1 MRMQR
6 KKPKVVR
13 SLLSIVLLLAML
25 AQLAV
30 PVFAYE
36 IDSYK
41 SSGETSVTYGDVNS
55 DGTVNSTDV
64 DLLARYLAADTSVTI
79 DHVAADVDKN
89 GSIDL
94 NDLLFL
100 VKYVKGDTNVSLG
113 ETVTVTFDTKG
124 GNAIDPITVVVGSTI
139 TTPKAEKDNAIFLG
153 WFTDEAF
160 TTPFYSSDPITD
172 SITVYAK
179 YADVNGE
186 PEYTPSAFALM
197 DQSKDLIFTIE
208 RVSGELA
215 PVNAVTLVS
224 ADGSVAPKL
233 VFTEVGEGK
242 WNVSAD
248 GGYTEG
254 ASYILTLA
262 EGYNFADKD
271 ASIRE
276 ASFFIKKEEIANFT
290 TNEDIIYIR
299 DTASMTYTLADGTVC
314 EVLDSAVLY
323 NSEDVIT
330 GSFSYTGG
338 ADIDVGDT
346 LCIYV
351 TTSPTE
357 RDYINGNYDNDPTA
371 YIVVETISGS
381 TVTFRGM
388 TMQGENSDVEKLISM
403 PSTIPFSVL
412 NLPEGNGTVDF
423 ADRDLAAL
431 ITMYNTG
438 APESVK
444 VGDFL
449 AFYVG
454 NFGSL
459 RDGDTVY
466 YKRVTAVN
474 GTTITYVESSQEE
487 LLNAI
492 NLFLASD
499 VEGDKMIEN
508 IDQGQL
514 ETQVMQQVEETGFA
528 EDALKYL
535 SSVVTSSDEFYDYVA
550 DNKIVVYDE
559 NGVKLTEEQIK
570 AYGLGNSFEL
580 ADDVELSFNI
590 TTCDGENSH
599 FENGIKVTLTIGAE
613 FEVDI
618 GKDGKMGSLK
628 IELGAAFTQEVCI
641 DVNVNATADI
651 TWIVCIPKINDIV
664 FSSAVDVMSY
674 TGVSIEAKFYTQE
687 ASEDFFDK
695 LEENWGDKLGE
706 DTMKKIKEFKKK
718 YEDKFDEDSL
728 GEDIEGFFESQTAL
742 IEDLIQNGE
751 ITKEQAESCLESH
764 SENHIVQTFFSK
776 AHLMNDEDYNAGIT
790 ELAERYAEMLGE
802 EDNGWLELCKIKI
815 FDIPINLWIFQIS
828 IEGNFVVR
836 ANVNI
841 ALGANLEYE
850 IGKRY
855 VNWFSIFGNGSGAE
869 EIDLIDE
876 RFAFQFYAMGHVGL
890 KAGILIEIKVGII
903 STKIGN
909 VGISAEVG
917 AFAELYGYFQY
928 TYTKTRP
935 AGGIDWEEEETLMG
949 ALYFEFGLYVDINV
963 KAELLSIL
971 EKSWEVYSEKWT
983 LLSAGS
989 KSNIYG
995 FATELED
1002 GEKIVVTDKDSNST
1016 NGIHYQLSED
1026 FRSMKTLDMVSG
1038 DQDNVV
1044 KPWVSYYGYN
1054 FWGGDDYSLTQ
1065 HEDKVNFTYTLSSQ
1079 YFSLVPVYEE
1089 KDGKQYIVDYEI
1101 QVDVPENVHY
1111 LTCDLRLVWTLDKL
1125 CWSKY
1130 DMAITIPLV
1139 WTDLADEEL
1148 TEYRTATV
1156 KVGNEQDGY
1165 RTVWSERYIKGA
1177 TFELPSAETILK
1189 LADYAGNA
1197 DVRYSGYTGYT
1208 RTNRGDTIE
1217 NVEQSMLFDTIYYF
1231 DMTTREYSITVKD
1244 VQNTNGSTKNMT
1256 FRAKYGEKF
1265 DFSALIGTGTESG
1278 NTYTIFSSLEAKDA
1292 SGAVTLIDPTGEIKG
1307 NFASAL
1313 LADTHSY
1320 HAKYVRNCGEVTYR
1334 FDGIDL
1340 EPITKIYKKGEMPS
1354 SNDFLPAID
1363 AYVGSDIAYVSS
1375 VSPTINPVLGD
1386 IVYSVTVILPEKEP
1400 EKYTITYETNGGS
1413 AVASQLVEERA
1424 AMLPPSNPTR
1434 TGYTFAGW
1442 YYEADLVTPVSWDR
1456 EMPSMN
1462 FTLYAK
1468 WTANNYKITF
1478 DAGEGTA
1485 TGTSLDVT
1493 YDKTLGALPTATRPN
1508 YIFLGWYTAASGG
1521 TQYTADTVYKNTSN
1535 ITLYA
1540 HWQIKA
1546 TIASSNVT
1554 ITDKTTT
1561 YNGSGVTL
1569 AMSNNLGLDM
1579 SSFTV
1584 SYKRQ
1589 ELDRNWSTD
1598 LPVNAG
1604 TYDVRIQRAEDDKY
1618 LACEHTYTGKLV
1630 INKASR
1636 TISSSGLTATVVGG
1650 NISVTSVP
1658 SYPGDGQQMFALGS
1672 DSFGT
1677 SGGFTN
1683 LNGTYQVKF
1692 YVAEGEN
1699 YLASN
1704 TVSTGNITV
1713 GTPYQPIDMKPTYK
1727 VDSYTQDE
1735 LGGGTSKTVKV
1746 WLIHTDGSESS
1757 KTSLSNIDNR
1767 GDSSTDTLYPVYDDP
1782 WKLYRIKYQIDG
1794 SSNDWDCGGY
1804 KLYAVVNGS
1813 SKTLKSE
1820 GSNGSSELFMLDN
1833 SASHYRELGSF
1844 KRNITGVGNFS
1855 GNVNL
1860 SLSSSDGLYTFTYNG
1875 TVVDQYESWST
1886 SGSGYNA
1893 FYHTDAPTLTLSCSN
1908 STINGFNYA
1917 QYFRSNL
1924 DTITIDRAGLYKAM
1938 IRDGVT
1944 SISATATLSFNSG
1957 STASGNTWTKTFNIS
1972 LPATASVSE
1981 GMDTYYSSGEGN
1993 VTVQTQE
2000 DEAYLYVTM
2009 GLNSNPGIWGIK
2021 NTVAFDTTALELISE
2036 TKGSL
2041 ASDYEI
2047 KTTTADGKY
2056 TLLAYRDGIKESYAT
2071 GSFVTLTFKKKVETV
2086 DPDTAIILTNDQT
2099 IDDKAQAVNVDSIF
2113 NVGDFTSVPPS
2124 DENQYLTDADTIVD
2138 TLHAGFGNKNTA
2150 TQTFYYKTTELVTE
2164 ETLSGWFHT
2173 AKDRLSRYDSFGIK
2187 RYAATASKYTKNSEF
2202 YYTITYTVEY
2212 YLTADQEIALDTKIG
2227 TVLNGLNL
2235 SGKTDLEKVTAIY
2248 AYLCDNV
2255 VYDENATN
2263 CFTAYGALLDGR
2275 AVCQGYALAMMRLLN
2290 AVDVETDVVLGTSS
2304 EINHMWNVVKLDGE
2318 YFLLDATWDSDS
2330 EEECYAYF
2338 LKGSDDFANHTPTES
2353 YTVTL
2358 SADDHEKAYVL
2369 SHSFASTWSYDNTNH
2384 WYDCANC
2391 DAVNEKTAHTDSD
2404 FDHACDGGCDIVLGE
2419 HKDDNKDH
2427 ICDYGCN
2434 VDLVAP
2440 TYVVTIPATVN
2451 EGEELTISANGVVL
2465 YDTEVLTVTVSGD
2478 FTLKTAEGAQL
2489 PYTLGGLTDGA
2500 VALAVTG
2507 NGDPAAPVS
2516 DTKSYK
2522 VEVAEEA
2529 KYSGTY
2535 TGTVTFT
2542 IAVNTAEQPQ

>member
-1 MRMQR
+1 MKNKRVFR
-6 KKPKVVR
+6 A
-13 SLLSIVLLLAML
+13 LLSVLLAFTML
-25 AQLAV
+25 VQLV
-30 PVFAYE
+30 PMSVFAQ
-36 IDSYK
+36 
-41 SSGETSVTYGDVNS
+41 SGVLYGDVNS
-55 DGTVNSTDV
+55 DGAIDNTDV
-64 DLLARYLAADTSVTI
+64 DLLARYLSNDTSAEI
-79 DHVAADVDKN
+79 DEDAADVDRN
-89 GSIDL
+89 GVIDL
-94 NDLLFL
+94 NDLLYL
-100 VKYVKGDTNVSLG
+100 VKLVNGADISLG
-113 ETVTVTFDTKG
+113 QTATITFDTNG
-124 GNAIDPITVVVGSTI
+124 GTAIDPITVVVGSTI
-139 TTPKAEKDNAIFLG
+139 TAPEAQKDNAVFLG
-153 WFTDEAF
+153 WYTDEAL
-160 TTPFYSSDPITD
+160 TTPFYSSDPIVQD
-172 SITVYAK
+172 VTVYAK
-179 YADVNGE
+179 YAQVSGE
-186 PEYTPSAFALM
+186 PEYTPAAFALQ
-197 DQSKDLIFTIE
+197 DQPTDLVFNIQ

-215 PVNAVTLVS
+215 PQNAVTLIS

-233 VFTEVGEGK
+233 TFTEAGENK
-242 WNVSAD
+242 WKVSAE
-248 GGYTEG
+248 GGYKEG
-254 ASYILTLA
+254 ASYTLTLA
-262 EGYNFADKD
+262 EGYIFEGKD
-271 ASIRE
+271 ESIRE
-276 ASFFIKKEEIANFT
+276 ASFYIYKEEVANFT
-290 TNEDIIYIR
+290 TNEDIIYIQ
-299 DTASMTYTLADGTVC
+299 DTATMTYTLSDGTTC

-323 NSEDVIT
+323 NSDDVIT
-330 GSFSYTGG
+330 GSFSYTKA
-338 ADIDVGDT
+338 ADLHVGDT

-351 TTSPTE
+351 NTSPTE
-357 RDYINGNYDNDPTA
+357 RDYIDGNYDNDPTA

-388 TMQGENSDVEKLISM
+388 TMQGDNSDVEKLISL

-412 NLPEGNGTVDF
+412 NLPAGDGTVNF
-423 ADRDLAAL
+423 NDRDLAAL

-438 APESVK
+438 APEEVK

-449 AFYVG
+449 TFYVG

-459 RDGDTVY
+459 REGDPVA

-474 GTTITYVESSQEE
+474 GSTITYVKSSQEE

-499 VEGDKMIEN
+499 VEGEKMIEN

-514 ETQVMQQVEETGFA
+514 EQQVMQQVEQTGFA
-528 EDALKYL
+528 EDALEYL
-535 SSVVTSSDEFYDYVA
+535 SGVVGSSDEFYDYVA
-550 DNKIVVYDE
+550 DNKITVYDE

-580 ADDVELSFNI
+580 ADDVELSFNV

-599 FENGIKVTLTIGAE
+599 FENGIKVTLNIGAE

-641 DVNVNATADI
+641 DVNINATADI

-706 DTMKKIKEFKKK
+706 DAMKKIKEFKKK
-718 YEDKFDEDSL
+718 YEDKFEEDSL
-728 GEDIEGFFESQTAL
+728 GEDIEGFWESQTAL
-742 IEDLIQNGE
+742 IEDLIKNGE
-751 ITKEQAESCLESH
+751 ITEEQAESCLESH

-790 ELAERYAEMLGE
+790 ELAERYADMLGE

-815 FDIPINLWIFQIS
+815 FEVPINLWIFQIS

-855 VNWFSIFGNGSGAE
+855 INWFSVFGNGSGAE
-869 EIDLIDE
+869 QLDLVDE

-890 KAGILIEIKVGII
+890 KAGILIEVKVGII

-909 VGISAEVG
+909 VGISADVG
-917 AFAELYGYFQY
+917 AYAELYGYFQY

-935 AGGIDWEEEETLMG
+935 SGGKDWEEDESLMG

-963 KAELLSIL
+963 KAELLSLL
-971 EKSWEVYSEKWT
+971 EKEWELYSEKWE

-995 FATELED
+995 FATELKD
-1002 GEKIVVTDKDSNST
+1002 GEKIVVADKDNNST

-1065 HEDKVNFTYTLSSQ
+1065 HEDKTNFTYTMSSQ
-1079 YFSLVPVYEE
+1079 YFSLVPVYEG

-1139 WTDLADEEL
+1139 WTDLAEEEL

-1156 KVGNEQDGY
+1156 KVGNEADGY
-1165 RTVWSERYIKGA
+1165 RTVWSERYIKGS
-1177 TFELPSAETILK
+1177 TFELPSEETVLE
-1189 LADYAGNA
+1189 LADFAGDS
-1197 DVRYSGYTGYT
+1197 DVRYSGYTGYSH
-1208 RTNRGDTIE
+1208 TNRGEQIDNT
-1217 NVEQSMLFDTIYYF
+1217 EQSMIFDTIYYF
-1231 DMTTREYSITVKD
+1231 DMTTRQYSITVKG
-1244 VQNTNGSTKNMT
+1244 VQNTDGSTKNMT
-1256 FRAKYGEKF
+1256 FKAKYGEKF
-1265 DFSALIGTGTESG
+1265 DFSALTGTGTENG
-1278 NTYTIFSSLEAKDA
+1278 DNYTIFSGLETRLLGIK
-1292 SGAVTLIDPTGEIKG
+1292 TYLDPTQEIKG
-1307 NFASAL
+1307 NFATAL
-1313 LADTHSY
+1313 LNGLCTY
-1320 HAKYVRNCGEVTYR
+1320 HAKYVRNCGEVTYK

-1354 SNDFLPAID
+1354 SNDFIPAID
-1363 AYVGSDIAYVSS
+1363 AFVGSDIAYVSS

-1386 IVYSVTVILPEKEP
+1386 VVYSVTVTLPEKEP
-1400 EKYTITYETNGGS
+1400 EKYTITYKSNGGS
-1413 AVASQLVEERA
+1413 AVASQTVEERA

-1442 YYEADLVTPVSWDR
+1442 YYEADFVTPVSWDR
-1456 EMPSMN
+1456 SMPSMN

-1478 DAGEGTA
+1478 NAGEGTA
-1485 TGTSLDVT
+1485 TGSSLDVT
-1493 YDKTLGALPTATRPN
+1493 YDKTLGALPTATRAN
-1508 YIFLGWYTAASGG
+1508 YIFTGWYTAASGG

-1546 TIASSNVT
+1546 TVASSNVT
-1554 ITDKTTT
+1554 ITNKTTT

-1589 ELDRNWSTD
+1589 NLDRNWSTA

-1630 INKASR
+1630 IKKASR

-1650 NISVTSVP
+1650 NLSVTSVP
-1658 SYPGDGQQMFALGS
+1658 SYPGDGTQMFALGS
-1672 DSFGT
+1672 GSFGT

-1735 LGGGTSKTVKV
+1735 LGAGTSKTVKV

-1757 KTSLSNIDNR
+1757 KTSLSNIDKR

-1875 TVVDQYESWST
+1875 TVVDQYKSWST

-1893 FYHTDAPTLTLSCSN
+1893 FYHTDAPTLTLSCSK

-1924 DTITIDRAGLYKAM
+1924 NTITIDRAGLYKAM
-1938 IRDGVT
+1938 VRDGVT
-1944 SISATATLSFNSG
+1944 SISATATLTFNSG

-1972 LPATASVSE
+1972 VPATASVSE
-1981 GMDTYYSSGEGN
+1981 GMDTYYTSGEGN

-2021 NTVAFDTTALELISE
+2021 NTVAFDTTALELISATE
-2036 TKGSL
+2036 GSL
-2041 ASDYEI
+2041 ASDYKI

-2086 DPDTAIILTNDQT
+2086 DPDTAITLTNDQT
-2099 IDDKAQAVNVDSIF
+2099 IDDKAQAVNIDSIF

-2124 DENQYLTDADTIVD
+2124 DENQYLTTEGIIVD
-2138 TLHAGFGNKNTA
+2138 ALYEGFGNKNTA

-2227 TVLNGLNL
+2227 AVLNGLNL

-2248 AYLCDNV
+2248 ADLCDNV
-2255 VYDENATN
+2255 VYDENAEN

-2290 AVDVETDVVLGTSS
+2290 AAGLEEADVVLGTSS
-2304 EINHMWNVVKLDGE
+2304 DVNHMWNVVKLDGE

-2358 SADDHEKAYVL
+2358 STDDHEKALVL
-2369 SHSFASTWSYDNTNH
+2369 SHSFASTWSHDDANH
-2384 WYDCANC
+2384 WYACANC

-2434 VDLVAP
+2434 ASLVAP

-2451 EGEELTISANGVVL
+2451 EGEELTIRADGVVL
-2465 YDTEVLTVTVSGD
+2465 YDTEVLTVTVNSD

-2500 VALAVTG
+2500 VALAVIG

-2535 TGTVTFT
+2535 TGTLTFT
-2542 IAVNTAEQPQ
+2542 IAVNTAEDAE

>member
-1 MRMQR
+1 MKNKRVFR
-6 KKPKVVR
+6 A
-13 SLLSIVLLLAML
+13 LLSVLLALTML
-25 AQLAV
+25 VQLV
-30 PVFAYE
+30 PMSVFAQ
-36 IDSYK
+36 
-41 SSGETSVTYGDVNS
+41 SSVLYGDVNS
-55 DGTVNSTDV
+55 DGAIDNTDV
-64 DLLARYLAADTSVTI
+64 DLLARYLSNDTSAEI
-79 DHVAADVDKN
+79 DEVSADVDRS
-89 GSIDL
+89 GAIDL
-94 NDLLFL
+94 NDLLYL
-100 VKYVKGDTNVSLG
+100 VKLVNGADISLG
-113 ETVTVTFDTKG
+113 QTATVTFDTNG
-124 GNAIDPITVVVGSTI
+124 GTAIDPITVVAGSTI
-139 TTPKAEKDNAIFLG
+139 TAPEAQKDNAVFLG
-153 WFTDEAF
+153 WYTDEAL
-160 TTPFYSSDPITD
+160 TTPFYSSDPIVQD
-172 SITVYAK
+172 VTVYAK
-179 YADVNGE
+179 YAEVSGE
-186 PEYTPSAFALM
+186 PEYTPAAFALQ
-197 DQSKDLIFTIE
+197 DQPTDLVFNIQ

-215 PVNAVTLVS
+215 PQNAVTLIS

-233 VFTEVGEGK
+233 TFTESGENK
-242 WNVSAD
+242 WKVSAE

-254 ASYILTLA
+254 ASYTLTLA
-262 EGYNFADKD
+262 EGYTFEGKD
-271 ASIRE
+271 ESIRE
-276 ASFFIKKEEIANFT
+276 ASFYIYKEEVANFT
-290 TNEDIIYIR
+290 TNEDIIYIQ
-299 DTASMTYTLADGTVC
+299 DTAAMTYTLSDGTTC
-314 EVLDSAVLY
+314 EVLDAAVLY
-323 NSEDVIT
+323 NSDDVIT
-330 GSFSYTGG
+330 GSFSYTNA
-338 ADIDVGDT
+338 ADLHVGDT

-351 TTSPTE
+351 NTNPTE

-388 TMQGENSDVEKLISM
+388 TMQGDNSDVEKLISL

-412 NLPEGNGTVDF
+412 NLPAGDGTVDF
-423 ADRDLAAL
+423 NDCDLAAL

-438 APESVK
+438 APEEVK

-449 AFYVG
+449 TFYVG

-459 RDGDTVY
+459 RDGDPVA

-499 VEGDKMIEN
+499 VEGEKMIEN

-514 ETQVMQQVEETGFA
+514 EQQVMQQVEQTGFA
-528 EDALKYL
+528 EDALEYL
-535 SSVVTSSDEFYDYVA
+535 SGVVGSSDEFYDYVA
-550 DNKIVVYDE
+550 DNKITVYDE

-641 DVNVNATADI
+641 DVNINATADI

-706 DTMKKIKEFKKK
+706 DAMKKIKEFKKK
-718 YEDKFDEDSL
+718 YEDKFEEDSL
-728 GEDIEGFFESQTAL
+728 GEDIEGFWESQTAL
-742 IEDLIQNGE
+742 IEDLIKNGE
-751 ITKEQAESCLESH
+751 ITEEQAESCLESH

-790 ELAERYAEMLGE
+790 ELAERYADMLGE

-815 FDIPINLWIFQIS
+815 FDVPINLWIFQIS

-855 VNWFSIFGNGSGAE
+855 INWFSIFGNGSGAE
-869 EIDLIDE
+869 ELDLVDE

-890 KAGILIEIKVGII
+890 KAGILIEVKVGII

-909 VGISAEVG
+909 VGISADVG
-917 AFAELYGYFQY
+917 AYAELYGYFQY

-935 AGGIDWEEEETLMG
+935 SGGKDWEEDESLMG

-963 KAELLSIL
+963 KAELLSLL
-971 EKSWEVYSEKWT
+971 EKEWELYSEKWE

-989 KSNIYG
+989 KSNVYG

-1044 KPWVSYYGYN
+1044 KPWISYYGYN

-1065 HEDKVNFTYTLSSQ
+1065 HEDKTNFTYTLSSK

-1089 KDGKQYIVDYEI
+1089 KDGKQYLVDYEI

-1156 KVGNEQDGY
+1156 KVGNEADGY
-1165 RTVWSERYIKGA
+1165 RTVWSERYIKGS
-1177 TFELPSAETILK
+1177 TFELPSEETVLK
-1189 LADYAGNA
+1189 LADFAGDS
-1197 DVRYSGYTGYT
+1197 DVRYSGYTGYSH
-1208 RTNRGDTIE
+1208 TNRGEQIDNT
-1217 NVEQSMLFDTIYYF
+1217 EQSMIFDTIYYF
-1231 DMTTREYSITVKD
+1231 DMTTRQYSITVKG
-1244 VQNTNGSTKNMT
+1244 VQNTDGSTKDMT
-1256 FRAKYGEKF
+1256 FTAKYGEKF

-1278 NTYTIFSSLEAKDA
+1278 DTYTIFSGLETRLFGIKID
-1292 SGAVTLIDPTGEIKG
+1292 LDPTQEIKG
-1307 NFASAL
+1307 NFATTL
-1313 LADTHSY
+1313 LNGLCTY
-1320 HAKYVRNCGEVTYR
+1320 HAKYVRNCGEVTYK

-1354 SNDFLPAID
+1354 SNDFIPAID
-1363 AYVGSDIAYVSS
+1363 AFVGSDIAYVSS

-1386 IVYSVTVILPEKEP
+1386 VVYSVTVTLPEKEP
-1400 EKYTITYETNGGS
+1400 EKYTITYESNGGS
-1413 AVASQLVEERA
+1413 AVASQTMEERA

-1442 YYEADLVTPVSWDR
+1442 YYEADFVTPVSWDR
-1456 EMPSMN
+1456 SMPSMD

-1478 DAGEGTA
+1478 NAGEGTA

-1493 YDKTLGALPTATRPN
+1493 YDETLGALPTATRAN
-1508 YIFLGWYTAASGG
+1508 YIFLGWYTASSGG
-1521 TQYTADTVYKNTSN
+1521 TQYTADTVYNTDGN

-1554 ITDKTTT
+1554 ITNKTTT

-1589 ELDRNWSTD
+1589 NLDKNWSTA

-1636 TISSSGLTATVVGG
+1636 TLSGSLKANKMG
-1650 NISVTSVP
+1650 NNVYVESIPT
-1658 SYPGDGQQMFALGS
+1658 YPGDGMPMFALKYPN
-1672 DSFGT
+1672 GT
-1677 SGGFTN
+1677 TSSYSTKAGYTN
-1683 LNGTYQVKF
+1683 LGDGSYSYYF

-1704 TVSTGNITV
+1704 TVQSAAVSVSAPAKPSDYKSITYY
-1713 GTPYQPIDMKPTYK
+1713 TN
-1727 VDSYTQDE
+1727 SYTNSDFWQD
-1735 LGGGTSKTVKV
+1735 GGTGRPVYV
-1746 WLIHTDGSESS
+1746 CVGYTDGTVSAETRVSNVS
-1757 KTSLSNIDNR
+1757 K
-1767 GDSSTDTLYPVYDDP
+1767 GDTSTDTIASTYLDP
-1782 WKLYRIKYQIDG
+1782 WMLSFLRYRIDG
-1794 SSNDWDCGGY
+1794 SNAWLCSKYEFMVNIGGTAYCY
-1804 KLYAVVNGS
+1804 KYEGEGGKS
-1813 SKTLKSE
+1813 TLI
-1820 GSNGSSELFMLDN
+1820 NLDN
-1833 SASHYRELGSF
+1833 SHSNTREFGDLF
-1844 KRNITGVGNFS
+1844 KRWITGVGDFTNT
-1855 GNVNL
+1855 VNL
-1860 SLSSSDGLYTFTYNG
+1860 SLNGSNGKYTYTYDGKT
-1875 TVVDQYESWST
+1875 VDQYASWCT
-1886 SGSGYNA
+1886 NGYYNA
-1893 FYHTDAPTLTLSCSN
+1893 FIHTQAPSLSVSCSQSAYAKYFWYGVN
-1908 STINGFNYA
+1908 QIN
-1917 QYFRSNL
+1917 
-1924 DTITIDRAGLYKAM
+1924 IDRDGLYKAM
-1938 IRDGVT
+1938 VYDGVSNIT
-1944 SISATATLSFNSG
+1944 ITATLGFDTT
-1957 STASGNTWTKTFNIS
+1957 STAGGNTWTKTFNIS
-1972 LPATASVSE
+1972 VPATASVSE
-1981 GMDTYYSSGEGN
+1981 EMDTYYSSGEGN

-2041 ASDYEI
+2041 TSDYEI

-2056 TLLAYRDGIKESYAT
+2056 TLLAYRDGIKESYGT
-2071 GSFVTLTFKKKVETV
+2071 GSVVTLTFKKKVETV
-2086 DPDTAIILTNDQT
+2086 DPDTAITLTNDQT
-2099 IDDKAQAVNVDSIF
+2099 IDDQAQAVNVDSIF

-2124 DENQYLTDADTIVD
+2124 DENEYLTNEGIIVD
-2138 TLHAGFGNKNTA
+2138 ALHAGFGNKNTA

-2248 AYLCDNV
+2248 AYLCDKV
-2255 VYDENATN
+2255 VYDENAES
-2263 CFTAYGALLDGR
+2263 CFTAYGALLDGK

-2304 EINHMWNVVKLDGE
+2304 EINHMWNIVYIDGE

-2330 EEECYAYF
+2330 EEACYAYF
-2338 LKGSDDFANHTPTES
+2338 LKGSDDFAKHTPTES

-2369 SHSFASTWSYDNTNH
+2369 SHSFADTWSHDDTNH

-2391 DAVNEKTAHTDSD
+2391 DAVNEKAAHTDSD

-2434 VDLVAP
+2434 ANLVAP

-2451 EGEELTISANGVVL
+2451 EGEELTISASGVVL
-2465 YDTEVLTVTVSGD
+2465 YDTEVLTITVSSD

-2535 TGTVTFT
+2535 TGSITFT
-2542 IAVNTAEQPQ
+2542 IAVNTAEDTE

>member
-1 MRMQR
+1 MKNKR
-6 KKPKVVR
+6 VFR
-13 SLLSIVLLLAML
+13 SLLCVLLALMML
-25 AQLAV
+25 GQLV
-30 PVFAYE
+30 PMNVFAQ
-36 IDSYK
+36 SN
-41 SSGETSVTYGDVNS
+41 VLYGDVDS
-55 DGTVNSTDV
+55 DGDIDNDDV
-64 DLLARYLAADTSVTI
+64 ELLARYLSNDTSVEI
-79 DHVAADVDKN
+79 DKAAADVDRS
-89 GSIDL
+89 GAIDL
-94 NDLLFL
+94 NDLLYL
-100 VKYVKGDTNVSLG
+100 VKLVNGANITLG
-113 ETVTVTFDTKG
+113 QTATVTFETNG
-124 GNAIDPITVVVGSTI
+124 GTAIDPITVVIGSTI
-139 TTPKAEKDNAIFLG
+139 TAPEAHKDNAVFLG
-153 WFTDEAF
+153 WYTDEAL
-160 TTPFYSSDPITD
+160 TVPFYNSDPIVQD
-172 SITVYAK
+172 VTVYAK
-179 YADVNGE
+179 YAQISGE
-186 PEYTPSAFALM
+186 PEYTPAAFALQ
-197 DQSKDLIFTIE
+197 DQPTDLVFNIQ

-215 PVNAVTLVS
+215 PQNAVTLIS

-233 VFTEVGEGK
+233 TFAEAGENK
-242 WNVSAD
+242 WKVSAE

-254 ASYILTLA
+254 ASYTLTLA
-262 EGYNFADKD
+262 EGYTFEGKD
-271 ASIRE
+271 ESIRE
-276 ASFFIKKEEIANFT
+276 ASFYIYKDEVANFT
-290 TNEDIIYIR
+290 TNEDIIYIQ
-299 DTASMTYTLADGTVC
+299 DTAAMTYTLSNGTTC

-323 NSEDVIT
+323 NSDAVIK
-330 GSFSYTGG
+330 GSFSYTK
-338 ADIDVGDT
+338 AAELHVGDT

-351 TTSPTE
+351 TTSPLE
-357 RDYINGNYDNDPTA
+357 RDYIDGNYDNDPTA
-371 YIVVETISGS
+371 YIVVEMISGS

-388 TMQGENSDVEKLISM
+388 TMQGENSDVEKLISL

-412 NLPEGNGTVDF
+412 NLPAGNGTVDF
-423 ADRDLAAL
+423 NDRDLAAL

-438 APESVK
+438 APEEVK

-459 RDGDTVY
+459 REGDPVF

-499 VEGDKMIEN
+499 VEGEKMIEN

-514 ETQVMQQVEETGFA
+514 EQQVMQQVEQTGFA
-528 EDALKYL
+528 EDALEYL
-535 SSVVTSSDEFYDYVA
+535 SGVVGSSDEFYDYVA
-550 DNKIVVYDE
+550 DNKITVYDE

-599 FENGIKVTLTIGAE
+599 FENGIKVTLNIGAE

-641 DVNVNATADI
+641 DVNINATADI

-706 DTMKKIKEFKKK
+706 DAMKKIKEFKKK
-718 YEDKFDEDSL
+718 YEDKFEEDSL
-728 GEDIEGFFESQTAL
+728 GEDIEGFWESQTAL
-742 IEDLIQNGE
+742 IEDLITNGE

-790 ELAERYAEMLGE
+790 DLAERYADMLGE

-815 FDIPINLWIFQIS
+815 FDVPINLWIFQIS

-855 VNWFSIFGNGSGAE
+855 INWFSIFGNGSGAE
-869 EIDLIDE
+869 ELDLVDE

-890 KAGILIEIKVGII
+890 KAGILIEVKVGII

-917 AFAELYGYFQY
+917 AYAELYGYFQY

-935 AGGIDWEEEETLMG
+935 AGGKDWEEEESLMG

-963 KAELLSIL
+963 KAELLSLL
-971 EKSWEVYSEKWT
+971 EKEWELYSEKWE

-995 FATELED
+995 FATELKD

-1038 DQDNVV
+1038 DQDNAV

-1054 FWGGDDYSLTQ
+1054 FWGGDDFSLTQ
-1065 HEDKVNFTYTLSSQ
+1065 HEDKTNFTYTLSSK

-1139 WTDLADEEL
+1139 WTDLAEEEL

-1156 KVGNEQDGY
+1156 KVGNEAEGY
-1165 RTVWSERYIKGA
+1165 RTVWSERYIKGS
-1177 TFELPSAETILK
+1177 TFELPSEETVLE
-1189 LADYAGNA
+1189 LADYAGKA
-1197 DVRYSGYTGYT
+1197 DTRYSGYMGYT
-1208 RTNRGDTIE
+1208 HTNRGEDIQST
-1217 NVEQSMLFDTIYYF
+1217 EQSMIFDTVYYF
-1231 DMTTREYSITVKD
+1231 DMTTREYTITVED
-1244 VQNTNGSTKNMT
+1244 VQNTDGSTKDMT
-1256 FRAKYGEKF
+1256 FTAKYGEKF
-1265 DFSALIGTGTESG
+1265 DFSALTGTGTESG
-1278 NTYTIFSSLEAKDA
+1278 DNYTIFSGFETRLDGKKAY
-1292 SGAVTLIDPTGEIKG
+1292 LDPTQEIKG
-1307 NFASAL
+1307 TFASAL
-1313 LADTHSY
+1313 LHDLCTY
-1320 HAKYVRNCGEVTYR
+1320 HAKYVRNCGEVTYK

-1354 SNDFLPAID
+1354 ANDFIPAID

-1386 IVYSVTVILPEKEP
+1386 VVYSVTVTLPEKEP
-1400 EKYTITYETNGGS
+1400 EKYTITYQSNGGS
-1413 AVASQLVEERA
+1413 AVASQTVEERA

-1442 YYEADLVTPVSWDR
+1442 YYEADFVTLENWDR

-1478 DAGEGTA
+1478 NAGEGTA
-1485 TGTSLDVT
+1485 TGSSLDVT
-1493 YDKTLGALPTATRPN
+1493 YDKALGALPTATRAN
-1508 YIFLGWYTAASGG
+1508 YIFTGWYTAASGG
-1521 TQYTADTVYKNTSN
+1521 TQYTADTIYKSTSN

-1546 TIASSNVT
+1546 TVASSNVT
-1554 ITDKTTT
+1554 ITNKTTT
-1561 YNGSGVTL
+1561 YNASGVTL
-1569 AMSNNLGLDM
+1569 AMSNNLGLNM

-1589 ELDRNWSTD
+1589 GLDRNWSTA

-1650 NISVTSVP
+1650 NLSVTSVP
-1658 SYPGDGQQMFALGS
+1658 SYPGDGTQMFALGS
-1672 DSFGT
+1672 GSFGT

-1699 YLASN
+1699 YLKSN
-1704 TVSTGNITV
+1704 TVSTGNIDV

-1735 LGGGTSKTVKV
+1735 LGGGTTKTVKV

-1757 KTSLSNIDNR
+1757 KTSLSNIDTR

-1844 KRNITGVGNFS
+1844 KRKITGVGDFNSTVNLTLNSSNTLYTYTYSGLTIDQYASWGTS
-1855 GNVNL
+1855 GN
-1860 SLSSSDGLYTFTYNG
+1860 
-1875 TVVDQYESWST
+1875 
-1886 SGSGYNA
+1886 GYNA

-1908 STINGFNYA
+1908 PTINGFNYA
-1917 QYFRSNL
+1917 QYFRNNL
-1924 DTITIDRAGLYKAM
+1924 NAVTIDRAGLYKAM
-1938 IRDGVT
+1938 VRDGVS
-1944 SISATATLSFNSG
+1944 SISATATLTFNSG

-1972 LPATASVSE
+1972 VPATASVSE
-1981 GMDTYYSSGEGN
+1981 GMGTYYTSGEGN

-2009 GLNSNPGIWGIK
+2009 GLNGNPGIWGLK
-2021 NTVAFDTTALELISE
+2021 NTVTFDTTALELISE

-2041 ASDYEI
+2041 TSDYKI
-2047 KTTTADGKY
+2047 NTTTADGKY

-2071 GSFVTLTFKKKVETV
+2071 GSFVTLTFQKKVETV
-2086 DPDTAIILTNDQT
+2086 DPDTAITLTNDQT
-2099 IDDKAQAVNVDSIF
+2099 IDDQAQAVNVDSIF

-2124 DENQYLTDADTIVD
+2124 DENDYLTNEGIIVD
-2138 TLHAGFGNKNTA
+2138 TLHAGFRNKNTA

-2173 AKDRLSRYDSFGIK
+2173 AKDQLSRYHSFGIK

-2212 YLTADQEIALDTKIG
+2212 YLTADQEIELDTKIG
-2227 TVLNGLNL
+2227 TVLSGLNL

-2290 AVDVETDVVLGTSS
+2290 AAGLEEADVVLGTSS
-2304 EINHMWNVVKLDGE
+2304 EINHMWNVVYLDGE

-2330 EEECYAYF
+2330 EEACYAYF

-2353 YTVTL
+2353 YSVTL

-2369 SHSFASTWSYDNTNH
+2369 SHSFASTWSHDNTNH

-2404 FDHACDGGCDIVLGE
+2404 LDHACDGGCAVVLGE
-2419 HKDDNKDH
+2419 HKDVNKDH

-2434 VDLVAP
+2434 ESLVAP
-2440 TYVVTIPATVN
+2440 TYTVTIPTTVQA
-2451 EGEELTISANGVVL
+2451 GEELTISADGIIL
-2465 YDTEVLTVTVSGD
+2465 YDTETLTVTVNSNFLLTNANGS
-2478 FTLKTAEGAQL
+2478 QL
-2489 PYTLGGLTDGA
+2489 PYALGNLTDGA
-2500 VALAVTG
+2500 LALAVTG
-2507 NGDPAAPVS
+2507 NGDPSAPVFA
-2516 DTKSYK
+2516 TESYK
-2522 VEVAEEA
+2522 VAVTDVP

-2535 TGTVTFT
+2535 EGTLTFT
-2542 IAVNTAEQPQ
+2542 IAVVTAEAD

>member
-1 MRMQR
+1 MKNKR
-6 KKPKVVR
+6 VFC
-13 SLLSIVLLLAML
+13 SLLSVLLALTML
-25 AQLAV
+25 VQLV
-30 PVFAYE
+30 PMGVFAQ
-36 IDSYK
+36 
-41 SSGETSVTYGDVNS
+41 SSVLYGDVNS
-55 DGTVNSTDV
+55 DGAIDNSDV
-64 DLLARYLAADTSVTI
+64 DLLARYLANDTSAEI
-79 DHVAADVDKN
+79 DEVAADVDRS
-89 GSIDL
+89 GAIDL
-94 NDLLFL
+94 NDLLYL
-100 VKYVKGDTNVSLG
+100 VKLVNGADISLG
-113 ETVTVTFDTKG
+113 QTATVTFDTNG
-124 GNAIDPITVVVGSTI
+124 GTAIDPITVVVGSTI
-139 TTPKAEKDNAIFLG
+139 TAPEAQKENAVFLG
-153 WFTDEAF
+153 WYTDEAL
-160 TTPFYSSDPITD
+160 TTPFYSSDPIVQD
-172 SITVYAK
+172 VTVYAK
-179 YADVNGE
+179 YAEVSGE
-186 PEYTPSAFALM
+186 PEYTPAAFALQ
-197 DQSKDLIFTIE
+197 DQPTDLVFNIQ

-215 PVNAVTLVS
+215 PQNAVTLIS

-233 VFTEVGEGK
+233 TFTEAGENK
-242 WNVSAD
+242 WKVSAE

-254 ASYILTLA
+254 ASYTLTLA
-262 EGYNFADKD
+262 EGYTFEGKD
-271 ASIRE
+271 ESIRE
-276 ASFFIKKEEIANFT
+276 ASFYIHKEEVANFT
-290 TNEDIIYIR
+290 TNEDIIYIQ
-299 DTASMTYTLADGTVC
+299 DTAAMTYTLSDGTTC

-323 NSEDVIT
+323 NSDDVIT
-330 GSFSYTGG
+330 GSFSYTK
-338 ADIDVGDT
+338 AAELHVGDT

-351 TTSPTE
+351 TTCPTE
-357 RDYINGNYDNDPTA
+357 RDYIDGNYDNDPTA

-388 TMQGENSDVEKLISM
+388 TMQGENSDVEKLISL

-412 NLPEGNGTVDF
+412 NLPAGNGTVDF
-423 ADRDLAAL
+423 NDRDLAAL

-438 APESVK
+438 APEEVK

-459 RDGDTVY
+459 REGDPVA

-499 VEGDKMIEN
+499 VEGEKMIEN
-508 IDQGQL
+508 IDHGQL
-514 ETQVMQQVEETGFA
+514 EQQVMQQVEQTGFA
-528 EDALKYL
+528 EDALEYL
-535 SSVVTSSDEFYDYVA
+535 SGVVGSSDEFYDYVA
-550 DNKIVVYDE
+550 DNKITVYDE

-599 FENGIKVTLTIGAE
+599 FENGIKVTLNIGAE

-641 DVNVNATADI
+641 DVNINATADI

-718 YEDKFDEDSL
+718 YEDKFEEDSL
-728 GEDIEGFFESQTAL
+728 GEDIEGFWESQTAL
-742 IEDLIQNGE
+742 IEDLIKNGE
-751 ITKEQAESCLESH
+751 ITEEQAESCLESH

-790 ELAERYAEMLGE
+790 ELAERYADMLGE

-815 FDIPINLWIFQIS
+815 FDVPINLWIFQIS

-855 VNWFSIFGNGSGAE
+855 INWFSIFGNGSGAE
-869 EIDLIDE
+869 ELDLVDE

-890 KAGILIEIKVGII
+890 KAGILIEVKVGII

-917 AFAELYGYFQY
+917 AYAELYGYFQY

-935 AGGIDWEEEETLMG
+935 SGGKDWEEDESLMG

-963 KAELLSIL
+963 KAELLSLL
-971 EKSWEVYSEKWT
+971 EKEWELYSEKWE

-995 FATELED
+995 FATELKD
-1002 GEKIVVTDKDSNST
+1002 GEKIAVADKDNNST

-1044 KPWVSYYGYN
+1044 KPWISYYGYN
-1054 FWGGDDYSLTQ
+1054 FWGGDDFSLTQ
-1065 HEDKVNFTYTLSSQ
+1065 HEDKTNFTYTLSSK

-1139 WTDLADEEL
+1139 WTDLAEEEL

-1156 KVGNEQDGY
+1156 KVGNEADGY
-1165 RTVWSERYIKGA
+1165 RTVWSERYIKGS
-1177 TFELPSAETILK
+1177 TFELPSEETVLE
-1189 LADYAGNA
+1189 LADYAGNS
-1197 DVRYSGYTGYT
+1197 DVRYSGYTGYSH
-1208 RTNRGDTIE
+1208 TNRGEQIDNT
-1217 NVEQSMLFDTIYYF
+1217 EQSMIFDTIYYF
-1231 DMTTREYSITVKD
+1231 DMTTRQYSITVKG
-1244 VQNTNGSTKNMT
+1244 VQNTDGSTKNMT
-1256 FRAKYGEKF
+1256 FTAKYGEKF
-1265 DFSALIGTGTESG
+1265 DFSALTGTGTESG
-1278 NTYTIFSSLEAKDA
+1278 DTYTIFSGLETRLFGIKTD
-1292 SGAVTLIDPTGEIKG
+1292 LDPTQEIKG
-1307 NFASAL
+1307 NFATVL
-1313 LADTHSY
+1313 LNGLCTY
-1320 HAKYVRNCGEVTYR
+1320 HAKYVRNCGEVTYK

-1354 SNDFLPAID
+1354 SNDFIPAID
-1363 AYVGSDIAYVSS
+1363 AFVGSDIAYVSS

-1386 IVYSVTVILPEKEP
+1386 VVYSVTVTLPEKKP
-1400 EKYTITYETNGGS
+1400 EKYTITYESNGGS
-1413 AVASQLVEERA
+1413 AVASQTVEERA

-1442 YYEADLVTPVSWDR
+1442 YYEADFVTPVSWDR
-1456 EMPSMN
+1456 SMPSMN

-1478 DAGEGTA
+1478 NAGEGTA

-1493 YDKTLGALPTATRPN
+1493 YDKTLGALPTATRAN
-1508 YIFLGWYTAASGG
+1508 YIFTGWYTASSGG

-1546 TIASSNVT
+1546 TVASSNVT
-1554 ITDKTTT
+1554 ITNKTTT

-1579 SSFTV
+1579 SSFTI

-1589 ELDRNWSTD
+1589 NLDRNWSTA

-1650 NISVTSVP
+1650 NLSVTSVP
-1658 SYPGDGQQMFALGS
+1658 SYPGDGTQMFALGS
-1672 DSFGT
+1672 GSFGT

-1699 YLASN
+1699 YLKSN
-1704 TVSTGNITV
+1704 TVSTGNIDV

-1735 LGGGTSKTVKV
+1735 VGGGTSKTVKV

-1757 KTSLSNIDNR
+1757 KTSLSNIDKR

-1844 KRNITGVGNFS
+1844 KRKITGVGDFNSTVNLTLNSSNTLYTYTYSGLTIDQYASWGTS
-1855 GNVNL
+1855 GN
-1860 SLSSSDGLYTFTYNG
+1860 
-1875 TVVDQYESWST
+1875 
-1886 SGSGYNA
+1886 GYNA

-1908 STINGFNYA
+1908 PTINGFNYA
-1917 QYFRSNL
+1917 QYFRNNL
-1924 DTITIDRAGLYKAM
+1924 NAVTIDRAGLYKAM
-1938 IRDGVT
+1938 VRDGVS
-1944 SISATATLSFNSG
+1944 SISATATLTFNSG

-1972 LPATASVSE
+1972 VPATASVSE

-2021 NTVAFDTTALELISE
+2021 NTVAFDTTALELVSATE
-2036 TKGSL
+2036 GSL

-2086 DPDTAIILTNDQT
+2086 DPDTAITLTNDQT
-2099 IDDKAQAVNVDSIF
+2099 IDDQAQAVNVDSIF

-2124 DENQYLTDADTIVD
+2124 DENQYLTNEGIIVD

-2304 EINHMWNVVKLDGE
+2304 EINHMWNVVYIDGE

-2330 EEECYAYF
+2330 EDICYDYF

-2358 SADDHEKAYVL
+2358 STDDHEKAYVL
-2369 SHSFASTWSYDNTNH
+2369 SHSFADAWSHDDANH

-2404 FDHACDGGCDIVLGE
+2404 FDHACDGGCAAHIGE

-2434 VDLVAP
+2434 ESLVAP
-2440 TYVVTIPATVN
+2440 TYTVTIPTTVQA
-2451 EGEELTISANGVVL
+2451 GEELTISADGIIL
-2465 YDTEVLTVTVSGD
+2465 YDTETLTVTVNSNFLLTNANGS
-2478 FTLKTAEGAQL
+2478 QL
-2489 PYTLGGLTDGA
+2489 HYTLGNLTDGA
-2500 VALAVTG
+2500 LALAVTG
-2507 NGDPAAPVS
+2507 NGDSSAPVFG
-2516 DTKSYK
+2516 TESYK
-2522 VEVAEEA
+2522 VAVTDVP

-2535 TGTVTFT
+2535 EGTLTFT
-2542 IAVNTAEQPQ
+2542 IAVVTAEAD

>member
-1 MRMQR
+1 MKNKRAF
-6 KKPKVVR
+6 R
-13 SLLSIVLLLAML
+13 SLLSVLLALTML
-25 AQLAV
+25 VQLV
-30 PVFAYE
+30 PMSVFAQN
-36 IDSYK
+36 
-41 SSGETSVTYGDVNS
+41 SVLYGDVNS
-55 DGTVNSTDV
+55 DDTIDNTDV
-64 DLLARYLAADTSVTI
+64 DLLARYLSNDTSVEI
-79 DHVAADVDKN
+79 DKDAADVDRS
-89 GSIDL
+89 GAIDL
-94 NDLLFL
+94 NDLLNL
-100 VKYVKGDTNVSLG
+100 VKYAKGDTSVSLG
-113 ETVTVTFDTKG
+113 NTVTITFDTNG
-124 GNAIDPITVVVGSTI
+124 GTAIDPITVVAGSTI
-139 TTPKAEKDNAIFLG
+139 TAPEAQKDNAVFLG
-153 WFTDEAF
+153 WYTDEAL
-160 TTPFYSSDPITD
+160 TTPFYSSDPIVQD
-172 SITVYAK
+172 VTVYAK
-179 YADVNGE
+179 YAEVSGE
-186 PEYTPSAFALM
+186 PEYTPAAFALL
-197 DQSKDLIFTIE
+197 DQPTDLVFNIQ

-215 PVNAVTLVS
+215 PQNAVTLIS

-233 VFTEVGEGK
+233 TFTESGENK
-242 WNVSAD
+242 WKVSAE

-254 ASYILTLA
+254 ASYTLTLA
-262 EGYNFADKD
+262 EGYTFEGKD
-271 ASIRE
+271 ESIRE
-276 ASFFIKKEEIANFT
+276 ASFYIYKEEVANFT
-290 TNEDIIYIR
+290 TNEDIIYIQ
-299 DTASMTYTLADGTVC
+299 DTAAMTYTLSDGTTC

-323 NSEDVIT
+323 NSDDVIT
-330 GSFSYTGG
+330 GSFSYTKA
-338 ADIDVGDT
+338 ADLHVGDT

-357 RDYINGNYDNDPTA
+357 RDYIDGNYDNDPTA
-371 YIVVETISGS
+371 YIVVETISES

-388 TMQGENSDVEKLISM
+388 TMQGENSDVEKLISL

-412 NLPEGNGTVDF
+412 NLPAGDGTVDF
-423 ADRDLAAL
+423 NDRDLAAL

-438 APESVK
+438 APEEVK

-449 AFYVG
+449 TFYVG
-454 NFGSL
+454 SFGSL
-459 RDGDTVY
+459 REGDPVAY
-466 YKRVTAVN
+466 RRVTAVN

-499 VEGDKMIEN
+499 VEGEKMIEN

-514 ETQVMQQVEETGFA
+514 EQQVMQQVEETGFA
-528 EDALKYL
+528 EDALEYL
-535 SSVVTSSDEFYDYVA
+535 SGVVGSSDEFYDYVA
-550 DNKIVVYDE
+550 DNKITVYDE

-580 ADDVELSFNI
+580 ADDVELSFNV

-599 FENGIKVTLTIGAE
+599 FENGIKVTLNIGAE

-641 DVNVNATADI
+641 DVNINATADI

-718 YEDKFDEDSL
+718 YEDKFEEDSL
-728 GEDIEGFFESQTAL
+728 GEDIEGFWESQTAL

-751 ITKEQAESCLESH
+751 ITEEQAESCLESH

-776 AHLMNDEDYNAGIT
+776 AHLMNDEDYNAGIAD
-790 ELAERYAEMLGE
+790 LAERYADMLGE

-815 FDIPINLWIFQIS
+815 FDVPINLWIFQIS

-855 VNWFSIFGNGSGAE
+855 INWFSIFGNGSGAE
-869 EIDLIDE
+869 ELDLVDE

-890 KAGILIEIKVGII
+890 KAGILIEVKVGII

-917 AFAELYGYFQY
+917 AYAELYGYFQY

-935 AGGIDWEEEETLMG
+935 SGGKDWEEDESLMG

-963 KAELLSIL
+963 KAELLSLL
-971 EKSWEVYSEKWT
+971 EKEWELYSEKWE

-989 KSNIYG
+989 KSNVYG

-1002 GEKIVVTDKDSNST
+1002 GEKIVVTDEDSNST
-1016 NGIHYQLSED
+1016 NGIHYQLSKD

-1065 HEDKVNFTYTLSSQ
+1065 HEDKTNFTYTLSSN

-1130 DMAITIPLV
+1130 DMDITIPLV

-1156 KVGNEQDGY
+1156 KVGNEADGY
-1165 RTVWSERYIKGA
+1165 RTVWSERYIKGSP
-1177 TFELPSAETILK
+1177 FELPSEEEILE
-1189 LADYAGNA
+1189 LADYAGKW
-1197 DVRYSGYTGYT
+1197 DIRYSDYTGYT
-1208 RTNRGDTIE
+1208 HTNRGEDIKST
-1217 NVEQSMLFDTIYYF
+1217 EQSMIFDTVYYF
-1231 DMTTREYSITVKD
+1231 DMTTREYTITVGD
-1244 VQNTNGSTKNMT
+1244 VQNTDGSTKDMT
-1256 FRAKYGEKF
+1256 FTAKYGEKF

-1278 NTYTIFSSLEAKDA
+1278 DTYTIFSGLETRLDGKNAY
-1292 SGAVTLIDPTGEIKG
+1292 LDPTQEIKG
-1307 NFASAL
+1307 IFASAL
-1313 LADTHSY
+1313 LHDLCTY
-1320 HAKYVRNCGEVTYR
+1320 HAKYVRNCGTVTYK
-1334 FDGIDL
+1334 FNGIDL
-1340 EPITKIYKKGEMPS
+1340 EPITKVYKKGQMPS
-1354 SNDFLPAID
+1354 QDDYLPVIKALNET
-1363 AYVGSDIAYVSS
+1363 AYVSAIS
-1375 VSPTINPVLGD
+1375 PAFNAVSGD
-1386 IVYSVTVILPEKEP
+1386 ITYAITVTIPPKPL
-1400 EKYTITYETNGGS
+1400 EKYTITYESGGGS
-1413 AVASQLVEERA
+1413 AVAPQMVEERSI
-1424 AMLPPSNPTR
+1424 MMSPSAPTR

-1456 EMPSMN
+1456 KMPSMN

-1478 DAGEGTA
+1478 NAGEGTA
-1485 TGTSLDVT
+1485 TGSSLDVT
-1493 YDKTLGALPTATRPN
+1493 YGQMLGTLPTATRPN
-1508 YIFLGWYTAASGG
+1508 YIFLGWYTASSGG
-1521 TQYTADTVYKNTSN
+1521 TKYTADTVYNTDGN

-1546 TIASSNVT
+1546 TIASSNFI
-1554 ITDKTTT
+1554 ITEKTTT
-1561 YNGSGVTL
+1561 YNGSSVTL

-1579 SSFTV
+1579 SSFTI

-1589 ELDRNWSTD
+1589 NLDRNWSTA

-1604 TYDVRIQRAEDDKY
+1604 TYDVRVKRSEDGQH
-1618 LACEHTYTGKLV
+1618 LAFEHVYTAKLV
-1630 INKASR
+1630 INKKAR
-1636 TISSSGLTATVVGG
+1636 TVNPDLLIVEQRGWNIYIDHPDLIGEG
-1650 NISVTSVP
+1650 NARYSLYKYIYFYGPVIEDQTI
-1658 SYPGDGQQMFALGS
+1658 GAFHDL
-1672 DSFGT
+1672 DSED
-1677 SGGFTN
+1677 
-1683 LNGTYQVKF
+1683 YRVDV
-1692 YVAEGEN
+1692 YIAEEEN
-1699 YLASN
+1699 YLKSN
-1704 TVSTGNITV
+1704 VMSVEI
-1713 GTPYQPIDMKPTYK
+1713 
-1727 VDSYTQDE
+1727 
-1735 LGGGTSKTVKV
+1735 
-1746 WLIHTDGSESS
+1746 
-1757 KTSLSNIDNR
+1757 
-1767 GDSSTDTLYPVYDDP
+1767 
-1782 WKLYRIKYQIDG
+1782 
-1794 SSNDWDCGGY
+1794 
-1804 KLYAVVNGS
+1804 
-1813 SKTLKSE
+1813 TLKSFIDDVFRYRPEDMVHREVKSVGDFPDTVNLTLTGADGKYRYTYSGKVVDNYADRTEE
-1820 GSNGSSELFMLDN
+1820 GYYNCFTHKFSPVLSLTNYEEPYSEFININLDSVSIDRDGLYQKMLLNGDTSTSFTATLTFDSESTD
-1833 SASHYRELGSF
+1833 
-1844 KRNITGVGNFS
+1844 S
-1855 GNVNL
+1855 GNV
-1860 SLSSSDGLYTFTYNG
+1860 
-1875 TVVDQYESWST
+1875 
-1886 SGSGYNA
+1886 
-1893 FYHTDAPTLTLSCSN
+1893 
-1908 STINGFNYA
+1908 
-1917 QYFRSNL
+1917 
-1924 DTITIDRAGLYKAM
+1924 
-1938 IRDGVT
+1938 
-1944 SISATATLSFNSG
+1944 
-1957 STASGNTWTKTFNIS
+1957 WTKTFNIS

-1981 GMDTYYSSGEGN
+1981 GMDTYYTSGEGN

-2000 DEAYLYVTM
+2000 DESYLYVTM

-2021 NTVAFDTTALELISE
+2021 NTVAFDTTALALVSATE
-2036 TKGSL
+2036 GSL
-2041 ASDYEI
+2041 ASDYKI

-2071 GSFVTLTFKKKVETV
+2071 GSFVTLTFKKKAETV
-2086 DPDTAIILTNDQT
+2086 DPDTAITLTNDQT
-2099 IDDKAQAVNVDSIF
+2099 IDDQAQAVNVDSIF

-2138 TLHAGFGNKNTA
+2138 TLQAGFDNKNNA

-2173 AKDRLSRYDSFGIK
+2173 AKDQLSRYDSFGIK

-2202 YYTITYTVEY
+2202 YYTITYKVEY
-2212 YLTADQEIALDTKIG
+2212 YLTIDQEIALDTKIG

-2290 AVDVETDVVLGTSS
+2290 AAGLEEADVVLGTSS

-2330 EEECYAYF
+2330 EDICYDYF

-2369 SHSFASTWSYDNTNH
+2369 SHSFASAWSHDNTDH
-2384 WYDCANC
+2384 WYACANC

-2451 EGEELTISANGVVL
+2451 EGEELTISASGVVL
-2465 YDTEVLTVTVSGD
+2465 YDTEVLTVTVSSD

-2542 IAVNTAEQPQ
+2542 IAVNTAEDTE

>member
-1 MRMQR
+1 MKNKR
-6 KKPKVVR
+6 VFR
-13 SLLSIVLLLAML
+13 SLLSVLLALTML
-25 AQLAV
+25 VQLV
-30 PVFAYE
+30 PMNVFAQ
-36 IDSYK
+36 
-41 SSGETSVTYGDVNS
+41 SSVLYGDVNS
-55 DGTVNSTDV
+55 DGAIDNDDV
-64 DLLARYLAADTSVTI
+64 DLLARYLSNDTSAEI
-79 DHVAADVDKN
+79 DEVAADVDRS
-89 GSIDL
+89 GVIDL
-94 NDLLFL
+94 NDLLYL
-100 VKYVKGDTNVSLG
+100 VKLVKGADISLG
-113 ETVTVTFDTKG
+113 QTATVTFDTNG
-124 GNAIDPITVVVGSTI
+124 GTAIDPITVVAGSTI
-139 TTPKAEKDNAIFLG
+139 TAPEAQKDNAVFLG
-153 WFTDEAF
+153 WYTDEAL
-160 TTPFYSSDPITD
+160 TMPFYSSDPIVQD
-172 SITVYAK
+172 VTVYAK
-179 YADVNGE
+179 YAQVSGE
-186 PEYTPSAFALM
+186 PEYTPAAFALQ
-197 DQSKDLIFTIE
+197 DQPTDLVFYIQ

-215 PVNAVTLVS
+215 PQNAVMLIS

-233 VFTEVGEGK
+233 TFTESGENK
-242 WNVSAD
+242 WKVSAE

-254 ASYILTLA
+254 ASYTLTLA
-262 EGYNFADKD
+262 EGYTFEGKD
-271 ASIRE
+271 ESIRE
-276 ASFFIKKEEIANFT
+276 ASFYIYKEEVANFT
-290 TNEDIIYIR
+290 TNEDIIYIQ
-299 DTASMTYTLADGTVC
+299 DTAAMTYTLSDGTTC

-323 NSEDVIT
+323 NSDDVIT
-330 GSFSYTGG
+330 GSFSYTK
-338 ADIDVGDT
+338 AAELHVGDT

-357 RDYINGNYDNDPTA
+357 RDYIDGNYDNDPTA

-388 TMQGENSDVEKLISM
+388 TMQGDNSDVEKLISL

-412 NLPEGNGTVDF
+412 NLPAGDGTVDF
-423 ADRDLAAL
+423 NDRDLAAL

-438 APESVK
+438 APEEVK

-459 RDGDTVY
+459 REGDPVA

-487 LLNAI
+487 LLNTI

-499 VEGDKMIEN
+499 VEGEKMIEN

-514 ETQVMQQVEETGFA
+514 EQQVMQQVEQTGFA
-528 EDALKYL
+528 EDALEYL
-535 SSVVTSSDEFYDYVA
+535 SGVVGSSDEFYDYVA
-550 DNKIVVYDE
+550 DNKITVYDE

-580 ADDVELSFNI
+580 ADDVELSFNV

-599 FENGIKVTLTIGAE
+599 FENGIKVTLNIGAE

-641 DVNVNATADI
+641 DVNINATADI

-706 DTMKKIKEFKKK
+706 DAMKKIKEFKKK
-718 YEDKFDEDSL
+718 YEDKFEEDSL
-728 GEDIEGFFESQTAL
+728 GEDIEGFWESQTAL
-742 IEDLIQNGE
+742 IEDLIKNGE
-751 ITKEQAESCLESH
+751 ITEEQAESCLESH

-790 ELAERYAEMLGE
+790 ELAERYADMLGE

-815 FDIPINLWIFQIS
+815 FDVPINLWIFQIS

-855 VNWFSIFGNGSGAE
+855 INWFSIFGNGSGAE
-869 EIDLIDE
+869 KLDLVDE

-890 KAGILIEIKVGII
+890 KAGILIEVKVGII

-917 AFAELYGYFQY
+917 AYAELYGYFQY

-935 AGGIDWEEEETLMG
+935 SGGKDWEEEESLMG

-963 KAELLSIL
+963 KAELLSLL
-971 EKSWEVYSEKWT
+971 EKEWELYSEKWE

-995 FATELED
+995 FATELKD
-1002 GEKIVVTDKDSNST
+1002 GEKIVVADEDNNST

-1054 FWGGDDYSLTQ
+1054 FWGGDDFSLTQ
-1065 HEDKVNFTYTLSSQ
+1065 HEDKTNFTYTLSSK

-1089 KDGKQYIVDYEI
+1089 KDGKQNIVDYEI

-1139 WTDLADEEL
+1139 WTDLAEEEL

-1156 KVGNEQDGY
+1156 KVGNEADGY
-1165 RTVWSERYIKGA
+1165 RTVWSERYIKGS
-1177 TFELPSAETILK
+1177 TFELPDAETVLK
-1189 LADYAGNA
+1189 LADYAGKS
-1197 DVRYSGYTGYT
+1197 DVRYSGYTGYSH
-1208 RTNRGDTIE
+1208 TNRGEQIDNT
-1217 NVEQSMLFDTIYYF
+1217 EQSMIFDTVYYF

-1265 DFSALIGTGTESG
+1265 DFSDLIGTGTESG
-1278 NTYTIFSSLEAKDA
+1278 DTYTIFSGLETRAFGLK
-1292 SGAVTLIDPTGEIKG
+1292 ININPTQEIKG
-1307 NFASAL
+1307 LFATAL
-1313 LADTHSY
+1313 VNDLCTY
-1320 HAKYVRNCGEVTYR
+1320 HAKYVRNCGEVTYK

-1354 SNDFLPAID
+1354 SNDFIPAID
-1363 AYVGSDIAYVSS
+1363 AFVGSDIAYVSS

-1386 IVYSVTVILPEKEP
+1386 VVYSVTVTLPEKKP
-1400 EKYTITYETNGGS
+1400 EKYTITYNSNGGS
-1413 AVASQLVEERA
+1413 AVASQIVEERA

-1442 YYEADLVTPVSWDR
+1442 YYEADFVTPVSWDR
-1456 EMPSMN
+1456 SMPSMN

-1478 DAGEGTA
+1478 NAVEGTA
-1485 TGTSLDVT
+1485 TGSSLDVT
-1493 YDKTLGALPTATRPN
+1493 YDKALGALPTATRAN
-1508 YIFLGWYTAASGG
+1508 YIFTGWYTAASGG

-1554 ITDKTTT
+1554 ITNKTTT

-1579 SSFTV
+1579 SSFTI

-1589 ELDRNWSTD
+1589 NLDRNWSTA

-1636 TISSSGLTATVVGG
+1636 TLSGSLKANKMG
-1650 NISVTSVP
+1650 NNVYVESIPT
-1658 SYPGDGQQMFALGS
+1658 YPGDGMPMFALKYPN
-1672 DSFGT
+1672 GT
-1677 SGGFTN
+1677 TSSYSTKAGYTN
-1683 LNGTYQVKF
+1683 LGDGSYSYYF

-1704 TVSTGNITV
+1704 TVQSAAVSVSAPTKPSDYKSLSYYTNSYTNSDGWVNPGTGKPVYVCVGYTDGTV
-1713 GTPYQPIDMKPTYK
+1713 SGETRLSN
-1727 VDSYTQDE
+1727 VDS
-1735 LGGGTSKTVKV
+1735 K
-1746 WLIHTDGSESS
+1746 
-1757 KTSLSNIDNR
+1757 
-1767 GDSSTDTLYPVYDDP
+1767 GDTSTDTIASTYLDP
-1782 WKLYRIKYQIDG
+1782 WMLSFLRYRIDG
-1794 SSNDWDCGGY
+1794 SNAWLCSKYEFMVNIGGTAHCY
-1804 KLYAVVNGS
+1804 KYEGEGGKS
-1813 SKTLKSE
+1813 TLI
-1820 GSNGSSELFMLDN
+1820 NLDN
-1833 SASHYRELGSF
+1833 SHSNTREFGGLF
-1844 KRNITGVGNFS
+1844 KRWITGVGDFTNT
-1855 GNVNL
+1855 VNL
-1860 SLSSSDGLYTFTYNG
+1860 SLNGSNGKYTYTYDGKT
-1875 TVVDQYESWST
+1875 VDQYASWCT
-1886 SGSGYNA
+1886 NGYYNA
-1893 FYHTDAPTLTLSCSN
+1893 FIHTQAPSLSVSCSQSAYAKYFWYGVN
-1908 STINGFNYA
+1908 QIN
-1917 QYFRSNL
+1917 
-1924 DTITIDRAGLYKAM
+1924 IDRDGLYKAM
-1938 IRDGVT
+1938 VYDGVSNIT
-1944 SISATATLSFNSG
+1944 ITATLGFDTT
-1957 STASGNTWTKTFNIS
+1957 STAGGNTWTKTFNIS
-1972 LPATASVSE
+1972 VPATASVSE
-1981 GMDTYYSSGEGN
+1981 GMDTYYTSGEGN

-2021 NTVAFDTTALELISE
+2021 NTVNFDTTALELISE

-2041 ASDYEI
+2041 TSDYKI
-2047 KTTTADGKY
+2047 NTTTADGKY
-2056 TLLAYRDGIKESYAT
+2056 TLLAYRDDIKESYAT

-2086 DPDTAIILTNDQT
+2086 DPDTAITLTNDQT

-2138 TLHAGFGNKNTA
+2138 TLHASFRNKNTA

-2212 YLTADQEIALDTKIG
+2212 YLTADQEIALDTKIEA
-2227 TVLNGLNL
+2227 VLNGLNL

-2248 AYLCDNV
+2248 AYLCDYV

-2263 CFTAYGALLDGR
+2263 CFTAYGALLDGK

-2304 EINHMWNVVKLDGE
+2304 EINHMWNVVYIDGE
-2318 YFLLDATWDSDS
+2318 YFLLDATWDSES
-2330 EEECYAYF
+2330 EDICYDYF

-2358 SADDHEKAYVL
+2358 SADDHEKAFVL
-2369 SHSFASTWSYDNTNH
+2369 SHSFVASWSHDDANH

-2404 FDHACDGGCDIVLGE
+2404 FDHVCDGGCDIVLGE

-2434 VDLVAP
+2434 ESLVAP
-2440 TYVVTIPATVN
+2440 TYTVTIPTTVQA
-2451 EGEELTISANGVVL
+2451 GEELTISADGIIL
-2465 YDTEVLTVTVSGD
+2465 YDTETLTVTVNSNFLLTNANGS
-2478 FTLKTAEGAQL
+2478 QL
-2489 PYTLGGLTDGA
+2489 HYTLGNLTDGA
-2500 VALAVTG
+2500 LALAVTG

-2535 TGTVTFT
+2535 TGTLTFT
-2542 IAVNTAEQPQ
+2542 IAVVTTEAD

>member
-1 MRMQR
+1 MKNKRVLR
-6 KKPKVVR
+6 A
-13 SLLSIVLLLAML
+13 LLSVLLALTML
-25 AQLAV
+25 VQLVPMSIFAQ
-30 PVFAYE
+30 
-36 IDSYK
+36 
-41 SSGETSVTYGDVNS
+41 SSVLYGDVNR
-55 DGTVNSTDV
+55 DGAIDNTDV
-64 DLLARYLAADTSVTI
+64 DLLARYLSNDTSVEI
-79 DHVAADVDKN
+79 DEVAADVDRS
-89 GSIDL
+89 GAIDL
-94 NDLLFL
+94 NDLLYL
-100 VKYVKGDTNVSLG
+100 VKLVNGADISLG
-113 ETVTVTFDTKG
+113 QTATVTFDTDG
-124 GNAIDPITVVVGSTI
+124 GTAIDPITVVAGSTI
-139 TTPKAEKDNAIFLG
+139 TAPEAQKDNAVFLG
-153 WFTDEAF
+153 WYTDEAL
-160 TTPFYSSDPITD
+160 TTPFYSSDPIVQD
-172 SITVYAK
+172 VTVYAK
-179 YADVNGE
+179 YAEVSGE
-186 PEYTPSAFALM
+186 PEYTPAAFALQ
-197 DQSKDLIFTIE
+197 DQPTDLVFNIQ

-215 PVNAVTLVS
+215 PQNAVTLIS

-233 VFTEVGEGK
+233 TFTESGENK
-242 WNVSAD
+242 WKVSAE

-254 ASYILTLA
+254 ASYTLTLA
-262 EGYNFADKD
+262 EGYTFEGKD
-271 ASIRE
+271 ESIRE
-276 ASFFIKKEEIANFT
+276 ASFYIYKEEVANFT
-290 TNEDIIYIR
+290 TNEDIIYIQ
-299 DTASMTYTLADGTVC
+299 DTAAMTYTLSDGTTC

-323 NSEDVIT
+323 NSDDVIT
-330 GSFSYTGG
+330 GSFSYTKA
-338 ADIDVGDT
+338 ADLEVGDT

-357 RDYINGNYDNDPTA
+357 RDYIDGNYDNDPTA

-388 TMQGENSDVEKLISM
+388 TMQGENSDVEKLISL

-412 NLPEGNGTVDF
+412 NLPAGDGTVNF
-423 ADRDLAAL
+423 NDRDLAAL

-438 APESVK
+438 APEEVK

-449 AFYVG
+449 TFYVG

-459 RDGDTVY
+459 REGDPVA

-499 VEGDKMIEN
+499 VEGEKMIEN

-514 ETQVMQQVEETGFA
+514 EQQVMQQVEQTGFA
-528 EDALKYL
+528 EDALEYL
-535 SSVVTSSDEFYDYVA
+535 SGVVGSSDEFYDYVA
-550 DNKIVVYDE
+550 DNKITVYDE

-599 FENGIKVTLTIGAE
+599 FENGIKVTLNIGAE

-641 DVNVNATADI
+641 DVNINATADI

-706 DTMKKIKEFKKK
+706 DAMKKIKEFKKK
-718 YEDKFDEDSL
+718 YEDKFEEDSL
-728 GEDIEGFFESQTAL
+728 GEDIEGFWESQTAL
-742 IEDLIQNGE
+742 IEDLIKNGE
-751 ITKEQAESCLESH
+751 ITEEQAESCLESH

-776 AHLMNDEDYNAGIT
+776 AHLMSDEDYNAGIT
-790 ELAERYAEMLGE
+790 DLAEHYADMLGE

-815 FDIPINLWIFQIS
+815 FDVPINLWIFQIS

-855 VNWFSIFGNGSGAE
+855 INWFSIFGNGSGAE
-869 EIDLIDE
+869 ELDLVDE

-890 KAGILIEIKVGII
+890 KAGILIEVKVGII

-917 AFAELYGYFQY
+917 AYAELYGYFQY
-928 TYTKTRP
+928 TYTKIRP
-935 AGGIDWEEEETLMG
+935 SGGKDWEEDESLMG

-963 KAELLSIL
+963 KAELLSLL
-971 EKSWEVYSEKWT
+971 EKEWELYSEKWE

-995 FATELED
+995 FATELKD
-1002 GEKIVVTDKDSNST
+1002 GEKIVVADKDNNST

-1065 HEDKVNFTYTLSSQ
+1065 HEDKTNFTYTLSSK

-1139 WTDLADEEL
+1139 WTDLAEEEL

-1156 KVGNEQDGY
+1156 KVGNEADGY
-1165 RTVWSERYIKGA
+1165 RTVWSERYIKGS
-1177 TFELPSAETILK
+1177 TFELPSEETVLK
-1189 LADYAGNA
+1189 LADFAGDS
-1197 DVRYSGYTGYT
+1197 DVRYSGYTGYSH
-1208 RTNRGDTIE
+1208 TNRGEQIDNT
-1217 NVEQSMLFDTIYYF
+1217 EQSMIFDTIYYF
-1231 DMTTREYSITVKD
+1231 DMTTRQYSITVKG
-1244 VQNTNGSTKNMT
+1244 VQNTDGSTKDMT
-1256 FRAKYGEKF
+1256 FTAKYGEKF
-1265 DFSALIGTGTESG
+1265 DFSALTGTGTESG
-1278 NTYTIFSSLEAKDA
+1278 DTYTIFSGLETRLFGIKAY
-1292 SGAVTLIDPTGEIKG
+1292 LDPTQEIKG
-1307 NFASAL
+1307 NFATAL
-1313 LADTHSY
+1313 LNGQCTY
-1320 HAKYVRNCGEVTYR
+1320 HAKYVRNCGEVTYK

-1354 SNDFLPAID
+1354 SNDFIPAID
-1363 AYVGSDIAYVSS
+1363 AFVGSDIAYVSS
-1375 VSPTINPVLGD
+1375 VSPTINLVLGD
-1386 IVYSVTVILPEKEP
+1386 VVYSVTVTLPEKEP
-1400 EKYTITYETNGGS
+1400 EKYTITYESNGGS
-1413 AVASQLVEERA
+1413 AVASQTVEERA
-1424 AMLPPSNPTR
+1424 AMLPPPSPTR

-1442 YYEADLVTPVSWDR
+1442 YYEADFVTPVSWDR
-1456 EMPSMN
+1456 SMPSMD

-1478 DAGEGTA
+1478 NAGEGTA

-1493 YDKTLGALPTATRPN
+1493 YDKTLGALPTATRAN
-1508 YIFLGWYTAASGG
+1508 YIFTGWYTASSGG

-1554 ITDKTTT
+1554 ITNKTTT

-1579 SSFTV
+1579 SSFTI

-1589 ELDRNWSTD
+1589 NLDRNWSTA

-1630 INKASR
+1630 VKKASR
-1636 TISSSGLTATVVGG
+1636 TLSGSLKANKMG
-1650 NISVTSVP
+1650 NNVYVESIPT
-1658 SYPGDGQQMFALGS
+1658 YPGDGMPMFALKYPN
-1672 DSFGT
+1672 GT
-1677 SGGFTN
+1677 TSSYSTKAGYTN
-1683 LNGTYQVKF
+1683 LGDGSYSYYF

-1704 TVSTGNITV
+1704 TVQSAAV
-1713 GTPYQPIDMKPTYK
+1713 SVSAPAKPSDYK
-1727 VDSYTQDE
+1727 SLSYYTNSYTNSDFWQD
-1735 LGGGTSKTVKV
+1735 GGTGRPVYV
-1746 WLIHTDGSESS
+1746 CVGYTDGTVSADTRVSNVS
-1757 KTSLSNIDNR
+1757 K
-1767 GDSSTDTLYPVYDDP
+1767 GDTSTDTIASTYLDP
-1782 WKLYRIKYQIDG
+1782 WMLSFLRYRIDG
-1794 SSNDWDCGGY
+1794 SNAWLCSKYEFMVNIGGTAHCY
-1804 KLYAVVNGS
+1804 KYEGEGGKS
-1813 SKTLKSE
+1813 TLI
-1820 GSNGSSELFMLDN
+1820 NLDN
-1833 SASHYRELGSF
+1833 SHSNTREFGGLF
-1844 KRNITGVGNFS
+1844 KRWITGVGDFTS
-1855 GNVNL
+1855 TVNL
-1860 SLSSSDGLYTFTYNG
+1860 SLNGSNGKYTYTYDGKT
-1875 TVVDQYESWST
+1875 VDQYASWCT
-1886 SGSGYNA
+1886 NGYYNA
-1893 FYHTDAPTLTLSCSN
+1893 FIHTQAPSLSVSCSQSAYAKYFWYGVN
-1908 STINGFNYA
+1908 QIN
-1917 QYFRSNL
+1917 
-1924 DTITIDRAGLYKAM
+1924 IDRDGLYKAM
-1938 IRDGVT
+1938 VYDGVSNIT
-1944 SISATATLSFNSG
+1944 ITATLSFDTT
-1957 STASGNTWTKTFNIS
+1957 STAGGNTWTKTFNIS
-1972 LPATASVSE
+1972 VPATASVSE

-2021 NTVAFDTTALELISE
+2021 NTVKFDTTALELISE

-2056 TLLAYRDGIKESYAT
+2056 TLLAYRDDIKESYAT

-2086 DPDTAIILTNDQT
+2086 DPDTAITFTNDQT
-2099 IDDKAQAVNVDSIF
+2099 IDDQAQAVNVDSIF

-2187 RYAATASKYTKNSEF
+2187 RYAATATKYTKNSEF

-2318 YFLLDATWDSDS
+2318 YFLLDATWDSER
-2330 EEECYAYF
+2330 EEACYAYF

-2353 YTVTL
+2353 YTVNL
-2358 SADDHEKAYVL
+2358 STDDHEKAFVL
-2369 SHSFASTWSYDNTNH
+2369 SHSFASTWSHDNTNH

-2451 EGEELTISANGVVL
+2451 EGDDLTIRADGVVL
-2465 YDTEVLTVTVSGD
+2465 YDTEVLTVTVSSD

-2500 VALAVTG
+2500 VTLAVTG

-2522 VEVAEEA
+2522 VKVAEEA

-2535 TGTVTFT
+2535 TGSITFT
-2542 IAVNTAEQPQ
+2542 IAVNTAEDTE

>member
-1 MRMQR
+1 MKNKR
-6 KKPKVVR
+6 VFR
-13 SLLSIVLLLAML
+13 SVLSVLLALTML
-25 AQLAV
+25 VQLV
-30 PVFAYE
+30 PMSVFAQ
-36 IDSYK
+36 SNV
-41 SSGETSVTYGDVNS
+41 SYGDVNS
-55 DGTVNSTDV
+55 NGVIDNTDV
-64 DLLARYLAADTSVTI
+64 DLLARYLSNDTSAEI
-79 DHVAADVDKN
+79 DEDAADVDRN
-89 GSIDL
+89 GVIDL
-94 NDLLFL
+94 NDLLYL
-100 VKYVKGDTNVSLG
+100 VKLVKGADISLG
-113 ETVTVTFDTKG
+113 QTATVTFDTNG
-124 GNAIDPITVVVGSTI
+124 GTAIDPITVVVGSTI
-139 TTPKAEKDNAIFLG
+139 TAPEAKKDNAVFLG
-153 WFTDEAF
+153 WYTDEAL
-160 TTPFYSSDPITD
+160 TTPFYSSDPITSD
-172 SITVYAK
+172 VTVYAK
-179 YADVNGE
+179 FTEVSGE
-186 PEYTPSAFALM
+186 PEYTPAAFALQ
-197 DQSKDLIFTIE
+197 DQPSDLVFSIQ

-215 PVNAVTLVS
+215 PQNAVTLIS

-233 VFTEVGEGK
+233 VFTEAGENK
-242 WNVSAD
+242 WKVTAE

-254 ASYILTLA
+254 ASYTLTLT
-262 EGYNFADKD
+262 EGYTFEGKD
-271 ASIRE
+271 ESIRE
-276 ASFFIKKEEIANFT
+276 ASFYIYKEEVANFT
-290 TNEDIIYIR
+290 TNEDIIYIQ
-299 DTASMTYTLADGTVC
+299 DTSAMTYTLSDGTIC

-323 NSEDVIT
+323 NSDDVIT
-330 GSFSYTGG
+330 GSFSYTKA
-338 ADIDVGDT
+338 ADLEVGDT

-351 TTSPTE
+351 TTNPTE

-381 TVTFRGM
+381 TVTFRSM
-388 TMQGENSDVEKLISM
+388 TMQGENSDVEKLISL
-403 PSTIPFSVL
+403 PNTIPFSVL
-412 NLPEGNGTVDF
+412 NLPEGDGTVDF
-423 ADRDLAAL
+423 NDRDIAAL
-431 ITMYNTG
+431 VTMYNTG
-438 APESVK
+438 APEEVK

-459 RDGDTVY
+459 RDGDPVA
-466 YKRVTAVN
+466 YKKVTAVN
-474 GTTITYVESSQEE
+474 STTITYVESSQEE

-492 NLFLASD
+492 NLFLEND
-499 VEGDKMIEN
+499 VDGEKMIEN

-514 ETQVMQQVEETGFA
+514 EQQVMQQVEQTGFA
-528 EDALKYL
+528 EDALEYL
-535 SSVVTSSDEFYDYVA
+535 SGVVGSSDEFYDYVA
-550 DNKIVVYDE
+550 DNKITVYDE

-580 ADDVELSFNI
+580 ADDVELSFNV

-599 FENGIKVTLTIGAE
+599 FENGIKVTLKIEAE

-641 DVNVNATADI
+641 DVNIGANADI

-728 GEDIEGFFESQTAL
+728 GEDIEEFWESQTAL
-742 IEDLIQNGE
+742 IEELIKNGE
-751 ITKEQAESCLESH
+751 ITEEQAEACFESH

-776 AHLMNDEDYNAGIT
+776 AHIMDDEEYNAGIVD
-790 ELAERYAEMLGE
+790 LAERYAEMLGE

-815 FDIPINLWIFQIS
+815 FEVPINLWIFQIS

-855 VNWFSIFGNGSGAE
+855 INWFSIFGNGSGAE
-869 EIDLIDE
+869 ELDLVDE

-890 KAGILIEIKVGII
+890 KAGILIEVKVGII

-935 AGGIDWEEEETLMG
+935 SGSTDWEEDESLMG

-963 KAELLSIL
+963 KAELLSLL
-971 EKSWEVYSEKWT
+971 EKEWELYSGKWT

-989 KSNIYG
+989 KTNIYG

-1002 GEKIVVTDKDSNST
+1002 GEKIVVTDKDNNST
-1016 NGIHYQLSED
+1016 NGIRYELSEE
-1026 FRSMKTLDMVSG
+1026 FRSMKTLDMVDG
-1038 DQDNVV
+1038 DQDNEI
-1044 KPWVSYYGYN
+1044 KPWISYYGYN

-1065 HEDKVNFTYTLSSQ
+1065 HEDKTNFTYTLSSK
-1079 YFSLVPVYEE
+1079 YFSLVPVYAEE
-1089 KDGKQYIVDYEI
+1089 DGKQYIVDYEI

-1139 WTDLADEEL
+1139 WSDLADEEL

-1156 KVGNEQDGY
+1156 KVGNETDGY
-1165 RTVWSERYIKGA
+1165 RTVWSERYIKGS
-1177 TFELPSAETILK
+1177 TFQLPSDEEILK
-1189 LADYAGNA
+1189 LANYAGVQ
-1197 DVRYSGYTGYT
+1197 DVRYSGYTGYS
-1208 RTNRGDTIE
+1208 RNNRGETITGT
-1217 NVEQSMLFDTIYYF
+1217 EQYMLFDTIYYF
-1231 DMTTREYSITVKD
+1231 DMTTREYSITVMG
-1244 VQNTNGSTKNMT
+1244 VQNTDGSTKNMT
-1256 FRAKYGEKF
+1256 FKAKYGEKF
-1265 DFSALIGTGTESG
+1265 DFSALIGTGTENG
-1278 NTYTIFSSLEAKDA
+1278 DTYTVFSGLEAKLT
-1292 SGAVTLIDPTGEIKG
+1292 GIKTNLDPTQEIKG
-1307 NFASAL
+1307 NFATAL
-1313 LADTHSY
+1313 LNSLCTY
-1320 HAKYVRNCGEVTYR
+1320 HAKYVRNCGEVTYK
-1334 FDGIDL
+1334 FDGIGL
-1340 EPITKIYKKGEMPS
+1340 EPITKVYKKGEMPS
-1354 SNDFLPAID
+1354 VNDFKPAID
-1363 AYVGSDIAYVSS
+1363 AFVGSDIAYVSS
-1375 VSPTINPVLGD
+1375 ISPAINPVLGD
-1386 IVYSVTVILPEKEP
+1386 VVYTVTVTLPEKEP
-1400 EKYTITYETNGGS
+1400 EKYTITYESNGGS
-1413 AVASQLVEERA
+1413 AVASQTVEERA

-1434 TGYTFAGW
+1434 AGYTFAGW
-1442 YYEADLVTPVSWDR
+1442 YYEADFVTPVSWDR
-1456 EMPSMN
+1456 QMPSMN

-1478 DAGEGTA
+1478 NAGEGTA
-1485 TGTSLDVT
+1485 TGSSLNVT
-1493 YDKTLGALPTATRPN
+1493 YDQAVGALPTATRAN
-1508 YIFLGWYTAASGG
+1508 YIFLGWYDAQSGG
-1521 TQYTADTVYKNTSN
+1521 TQYTAETVYKTAGNV
-1535 ITLYA
+1535 TLYA
-1540 HWQIKA
+1540 QWKLKA

-1554 ITDKTTT
+1554 ITSKTVT
-1561 YNGSGVTL
+1561 YDGNSVTL

-1589 ELDRNWSTD
+1589 NLDKNWSTA

-1672 DSFGT
+1672 GSFSA

-1704 TVSTGNITV
+1704 TVSTGNVDV
-1713 GTPYQPIDMKPTYK
+1713 GIPYQPVDMKPTYK

-1735 LGGGTSKTVKV
+1735 VGGGTSKTVKV

-1757 KTSLSNIDNR
+1757 KTSLSNIDKR

-1844 KRNITGVGNFS
+1844 KRNITGVGDFTS
-1855 GNVNL
+1855 TVNL
-1860 SLSSSDGLYTFTYNG
+1860 SLNSSDSLYTYTYSG
-1875 TVVDQYESWST
+1875 LTVDQYASWGT

-1893 FYHTDAPTLTLSCSN
+1893 FYHTDAPTLTLTPSK
-1908 STINGFNYA
+1908 TTVNGFNYA
-1917 QYFRSNL
+1917 QYFRNNL
-1924 DTITIDRAGLYKAM
+1924 NTVTIDRAGLYKAM
-1938 IRDGVT
+1938 VRDGVS
-1944 SISATATLSFNSG
+1944 SISATATLTFNSG

-2021 NTVAFDTTALELISE
+2021 NTVAFDTTALELVSATE
-2036 TKGSL
+2036 GSL
-2041 ASDYEI
+2041 ASDYET

-2086 DPDTAIILTNDQT
+2086 DPDTAITLTNDQT
-2099 IDDKAQAVNVDSIF
+2099 IDDQAQTVNVDSIF

-2124 DENQYLTDADTIVD
+2124 DENQYLTNEGIIVD
-2138 TLHAGFGNKNTA
+2138 TLHAGFRNKNTA

-2248 AYLCDNV
+2248 AYLCENV
-2255 VYDENATN
+2255 SYDENAES

-2290 AVDVETDVVLGTSS
+2290 AAGLEEADVVLGTSS
-2304 EINHMWNVVKLDGE
+2304 DVNHMWNVVYVDGE

-2330 EEECYAYF
+2330 DAKCYAYF

-2358 SADDHEKAYVL
+2358 STDDHEKAVVL
-2369 SHSFASTWSYDNTNH
+2369 SHSFAPTWSHDNTNH
-2384 WYDCANC
+2384 WHDCANC
-2391 DAVNEKTAHTDSD
+2391 DAVNEKAAHTDSD

-2434 VDLVAP
+2434 ANLVAP

-2451 EGEELTISANGVVL
+2451 EGEDLTISASGVVL
-2465 YDTEVLTVTVSGD
+2465 YDTETLTVTVESD
-2478 FTLKTAEGAQL
+2478 FILQNEQGAQL
-2489 PYTLGGLTDGA
+2489 PYTLGNLTNGA
-2500 VALAVTG
+2500 TALALSG
-2507 NGDPAAPVS
+2507 NGDPGNPVS
-2516 DTKSYK
+2516 DTKAYK
-2522 VEVAEEA
+2522 VQIAEEA

-2535 TGTVTFT
+2535 TGTLTFT
-2542 IAVNTAEQPQ
+2542 IAVKTAEDTV

>member
-1 MRMQR
+1 MRAQR
-6 KKPKVVR
+6 KKPKVAR

-30 PVFAYE
+30 PVFAYG

-41 SSGETSVTYGDVNS
+41 SGGETSVTYGDVNS
-55 DGTVNSTDV
+55 DGAVNSTDV
-64 DLLARYLAADTSVTI
+64 DLLARYLAADTSATI
-79 DHVAADVDKN
+79 DRVAADVDKN

-94 NDLLFL
+94 NDLLYL
-100 VKYVKGDTNVSLG
+100 VKHVKGETNVSLG

-139 TTPKAEKDNAIFLG
+139 TAPKAEKDNAIFLG

-160 TTPFYSSDPITD
+160 TTPFYNSDPITE

-233 VFTEVGEGK
+233 VFTEVGENK
-242 WNVSAD
+242 WTVAAD
-248 GGYTEG
+248 GGYTKG

-299 DTASMTYTLADGTVC
+299 DTASMTYTLSDGTTC

-371 YIVVETISGS
+371 YIVVETINGS

-388 TMQGENSDVEKLISM
+388 TMQGENADVEKLISM

-412 NLPEGNGTVDF
+412 NLPEGNGTIDF

-431 ITMYNTG
+431 IVMYNTG

-459 RDGDTVY
+459 REGDTVY
-466 YKRVTAVN
+466 YKRVTAVS

-492 NLFLASD
+492 NLFLEND
-499 VEGDKMIEN
+499 VDGDKMIEN

-514 ETQVMQQVEETGFA
+514 EAQVMQQVEETGFA
-528 EDALKYL
+528 EDALEYL
-535 SSVVTSSDEFYDYVA
+535 SGIVTSGDEFYDYVK
-550 DNKIVVYDE
+550 DNKIVIYDE

-641 DVNVNATADI
+641 DVNINATADI

-706 DTMKKIKEFKKK
+706 DAMKKIKEFKEK
-718 YEDKFDEDSL
+718 YEEKFDEDSL
-728 GEDIEGFFESQTAL
+728 GEDIEGFWESQTAL
-742 IEDLIQNGE
+742 IEELIKNGE
-751 ITKEQAESCLESH
+751 ITEEQAESCLESH

-776 AHLMNDEDYNAGIT
+776 AHIMDDEEYNAGIA

-815 FDIPINLWIFQIS
+815 FDVPINLWIFQIS

-855 VNWFSIFGNGSGAE
+855 INWFSIFGNGSGAE

-1038 DQDNVV
+1038 DQDSVV

-1101 QVDVPENVHY
+1101 RVDVPENVHY
-1111 LTCDLRLVWTLDKL
+1111 LTCDLRLVWSLDKL

-1156 KVGNEQDGY
+1156 KVGNEVDGY

-1177 TFELPSAETILK
+1177 TFELPSDETILK

-1217 NVEQSMLFDTIYYF
+1217 NAEQSMLFDTIYYF

-1265 DFSALIGTGTESG
+1265 DFSALIGTGTENG

-1354 SNDFLPAID
+1354 ANDFLPAID

-1400 EKYTITYETNGGS
+1400 EKYTITYESNGGS

-1434 TGYTFAGW
+1434 IGYTFAGW
-1442 YYEADLVTPVSWDR
+1442 YYEADFVTPVSWNR

-1493 YDKTLGALPTATRPN
+1493 YDKTPGALPTATRPN
-1508 YIFLGWYTAASGG
+1508 YIFTGWYTEASGG

-1540 HWQIKA
+1540 HWQIKS

-1554 ITDKTTT
+1554 ITDKTTF
-1561 YNGSGVTL
+1561 YNGSRVTL
-1569 AMSNNLGLDM
+1569 AMSNDLGLNM

-1589 ELDRNWSTD
+1589 DLDRNWSTD

-1630 INKASR
+1630 VKKASR
-1636 TISSSGLTATVVGG
+1636 IITNSGLTAVAYSS
-1650 NISVTSVP
+1650 NLSVASVP
-1658 SYPGDGQQMFALGS
+1658 NYPGDGTLMFAYEK
-1672 DSFGT
+1672 
-1677 SGGFTN
+1677 SGGTTSAYQTSAAFKG
-1683 LNGTYQVKF
+1683 LSNGSYRVKF
-1692 YVAEGEN
+1692 YITEGEN
-1699 YLASN
+1699 YLQSN
-1704 TVSTGNITV
+1704 EVSSSFVDVALATSSLDYKGISYFVDNYTADVTAAGTGKTITV
-1713 GTPYQPIDMKPTYK
+1713 QLGYVNGNWSSGSSFSGPDRARTYTTSMTSTYQDPWMISKIRFGIDGSNAWLSSGYK
-1727 VDSYTQDE
+1727 IYAHV
-1735 LGGGTSKTVKV
+1735 GGTSVELRK
-1746 WLIHTDGSESS
+1746 
-1757 KTSLSNIDNR
+1757 
-1767 GDSSTDTLYPVYDDP
+1767 
-1782 WKLYRIKYQIDG
+1782 
-1794 SSNDWDCGGY
+1794 
-1804 KLYAVVNGS
+1804 
-1813 SKTLKSE
+1813 E
-1820 GSNGSSELFMLDN
+1820 GSAAGDELINLDN
-1833 SASHYRELGSF
+1833 SKTNTRSF
-1844 KRNITGVGNFS
+1844 TTTARKITSVGDFTNTI
-1855 GNVNL
+1855 NL
-1860 SLSSSDGLYTFTYNG
+1860 SLSGADGKYTYVYDGKT
-1875 TVVDQYESWST
+1875 VDQYASWFT
-1886 SGSGYNA
+1886 SGYYNS
-1893 FYHTDAPTLTLSCSN
+1893 FTHTCSPLMSISCSN
-1908 STINGFNYA
+1908 SAYS
-1917 QYFRSNL
+1917 QYFWNNVNQ
-1924 DTITIDRAGLYKAM
+1924 IHIDRDALYNAM
-1938 IRDGVT
+1938 RRDGVT
-1944 SISATATLSFNSG
+1944 SLTLTAKLEFDTTSV
-1957 STASGNTWTKTFNIS
+1957 ASGNTWTKTFNIS
-1972 LPATASVSE
+1972 VPATASVSE

-1993 VTVQTQE
+1993 VTVQTHE

-2041 ASDYEI
+2041 ASDYKI
-2047 KTTTADGKY
+2047 NTTTADGKY
-2056 TLLAYRDGIKESYAT
+2056 TLLAYRDDIKESYAT

-2086 DPDTAIILTNDQT
+2086 DPDTAITLTNDQT
-2099 IDDKAQAVNVDSIF
+2099 IDDQAQAVNVDSIF

-2124 DENQYLTDADTIVD
+2124 DENEYLTNEGIIVD

-2212 YLTADQEIALDTKIG
+2212 YLTADQEIALDTQIG

-2248 AYLCDNV
+2248 AYLCDKV

-2263 CFTAYGALLDGR
+2263 CFTAYGALLDGK

-2304 EINHMWNVVKLDGE
+2304 EINHMWNVVYVDGE
-2318 YFLLDATWDSDS
+2318 YFLMDATWDSDS
-2330 EEECYAYF
+2330 EEACYAYF

-2353 YTVTL
+2353 YSVTL

-2369 SHSFASTWSYDNTNH
+2369 SHSFADAWSHDNTDH
-2384 WYDCANC
+2384 WYDCAKC

-2427 ICDYGCN
+2427 ICDYGCSAT
-2434 VDLVAP
+2434 LVAP

-2451 EGEELTISANGVVL
+2451 EGEELTISASGVVL
-2465 YDTEVLTVTVSGD
+2465 YDTEVLTVTVSSD

-2500 VALAVTG
+2500 VALTVTG

-2535 TGTVTFT
+2535 TGTLTFT
-2542 IAVNTAEQPQ
+2542 IAVNTAENS

>member
-1 MRMQR
+1 MKNKRGFR
-6 KKPKVVR
+6 L
-13 SLLSIVLLLAML
+13 LLSVLLALTML
-25 AQLAV
+25 VQLVPMSVIAQ
-30 PVFAYE
+30 
-36 IDSYK
+36 
-41 SSGETSVTYGDVNS
+41 SSVLYGDVNS
-55 DGTVNSTDV
+55 DGAIDNTDV
-64 DLLARYLAADTSVTI
+64 DLLARYLSNDTSVEI
-79 DHVAADVDKN
+79 DNAAADVDRS
-89 GSIDL
+89 GAIDL
-94 NDLLFL
+94 NDLLYL
-100 VKYVKGDTNVSLG
+100 VKLVNGADISLG
-113 ETVTVTFDTKG
+113 QTATVTFDTNG
-124 GNAIDPITVVVGSTI
+124 GTAIDPITVVAGSTI
-139 TTPKAEKDNAIFLG
+139 TAPEAQKDNAVFLG
-153 WFTDEAF
+153 WYTDEAL
-160 TTPFYSSDPITD
+160 TTPFYSSDPIVQD
-172 SITVYAK
+172 VTVYAK
-179 YADVNGE
+179 FAEVSGE
-186 PEYTPSAFALM
+186 PEYTPAAFALQ
-197 DQSKDLIFTIE
+197 DQPADLVFNIQ

-215 PVNAVTLVS
+215 PQNAVTLIS
-224 ADGSVAPKL
+224 ADGSVPPKL
-233 VFTEVGEGK
+233 TFTEAGENK
-242 WNVSAD
+242 WKVSAE

-254 ASYILTLA
+254 ASYTLTLA
-262 EGYNFADKD
+262 EGYTFEGKD
-271 ASIRE
+271 ESIRE
-276 ASFFIKKEEIANFT
+276 ASFYIYKEEVANFT
-290 TNEDIIYIR
+290 TNEDIIYIQ
-299 DTASMTYTLADGTVC
+299 DTADMTYTLSDGTTC

-323 NSEDVIT
+323 NSDDVIT
-330 GSFSYTGG
+330 GSFSYTK
-338 ADIDVGDT
+338 AAELHVGDT

-357 RDYINGNYDNDPTA
+357 RDYIDGNYDNDPTA

-388 TMQGENSDVEKLISM
+388 TMQGENSDVEKLISL

-412 NLPEGNGTVDF
+412 NLPAGDGTVNF
-423 ADRDLAAL
+423 NDRDLAAL
-431 ITMYNTG
+431 ITMYNTS
-438 APESVK
+438 APEEVK

-449 AFYVG
+449 TFYVG

-459 RDGDTVY
+459 REGDPVA

-492 NLFLASD
+492 NLFLEND

-514 ETQVMQQVEETGFA
+514 EQQVMQQVEQTGFA
-528 EDALKYL
+528 EDALEYL
-535 SSVVTSSDEFYDYVA
+535 SGVVGSSDEFYDYIA
-550 DNKIVVYDE
+550 DNKITVYDE

-590 TTCDGENSH
+590 TTCDGKNSH
-599 FENGIKVTLTIGAE
+599 FENGIKVTLNIGAE

-641 DVNVNATADI
+641 DVNINATADI

-687 ASEDFFDK
+687 ASDDFFDK

-706 DTMKKIKEFKKK
+706 DAMKKIKEFKKK
-718 YEDKFDEDSL
+718 YEEKFEEDSL

-751 ITKEQAESCLESH
+751 ITKEQAESCFESH

-776 AHLMNDEDYNAGIT
+776 AHLMSDEDYNAGIT

-802 EDNGWLELCKIKI
+802 EDNGWLELCKVKI
-815 FDIPINLWIFQIS
+815 FEVPINLWIFQIS

-855 VNWFSIFGNGSGAE
+855 INWFSIFGNGSGAE
-869 EIDLIDE
+869 EIDLVDE

-890 KAGILIEIKVGII
+890 KAGILIEVKVGII

-928 TYTKTRP
+928 TYTKMRP
-935 AGGIDWEEEETLMG
+935 AGTTEWEEEESLMG

-963 KAELLSIL
+963 KAELLSLL
-971 EKSWEVYSEKWT
+971 EKEWELYSEKWE

-995 FATELED
+995 FATELKD
-1002 GEKIVVTDKDSNST
+1002 GEKIVVADKDNNST

-1065 HEDKVNFTYTLSSQ
+1065 HEDKTNFTYTLSSK
-1079 YFSLVPVYEE
+1079 YFSLVPVYVEE
-1089 KDGKQYIVDYEI
+1089 DGKQYIVDYEI

-1156 KVGNEQDGY
+1156 KVGNEADGY
-1165 RTVWSERYIKGA
+1165 RTVWSERYIKGS
-1177 TFELPSAETILK
+1177 TFELPSEETVLK
-1189 LADYAGNA
+1189 LADFAGDS
-1197 DVRYSGYTGYT
+1197 DVRYSGYTGYSH
-1208 RTNRGDTIE
+1208 TNRGEQIDNT
-1217 NVEQSMLFDTIYYF
+1217 EQSMIFDTIYYF
-1231 DMTTREYSITVKD
+1231 DMTTREYSITVKG
-1244 VQNTNGSTKNMT
+1244 VQNTDGSTKDMT
-1256 FRAKYGEKF
+1256 FTAKYGEKF
-1265 DFSALIGTGTESG
+1265 DFSALTGTGTESG
-1278 NTYTIFSSLEAKDA
+1278 DTYTIFSGLETRLFGIKTD
-1292 SGAVTLIDPTGEIKG
+1292 LDPTQEIKG
-1307 NFASAL
+1307 NFATAL
-1313 LADTHSY
+1313 LNGLCTY
-1320 HAKYVRNCGEVTYR
+1320 HAKYVRNCGEVTYK

-1340 EPITKIYKKGEMPS
+1340 APITKIYKKGEMPS
-1354 SNDFLPAID
+1354 SNDFIPAID
-1363 AYVGSDIAYVSS
+1363 AFVGSDIAYVSS

-1386 IVYSVTVILPEKEP
+1386 VVYSVTVTLPEKEP
-1400 EKYTITYETNGGS
+1400 EKYTITYESNGGS
-1413 AVASQLVEERA
+1413 AVASQTVEERA

-1442 YYEADLVTPVSWDR
+1442 YYEADFVTPVSWDR

-1478 DAGEGTA
+1478 NAGEGTA

-1508 YIFLGWYTAASGG
+1508 YIFTGWYTEASGG

-1540 HWQIKA
+1540 HWQIKG

-1554 ITDKTTT
+1554 ITDKTTF
-1561 YNGSGVTL
+1561 YNGSHVTL

-1589 ELDRNWSTD
+1589 ELDRNWSTA

-1604 TYDVRIQRAEDDKY
+1604 TYDVRIQRAEDANY

-1630 INKASR
+1630 VKKASR
-1636 TISSSGLTATVVGG
+1636 TITNSGLTAVAYSS
-1650 NISVTSVP
+1650 NLSVASVP
-1658 SYPGDGQQMFALGS
+1658 NYPGDGTLMFAYEKS
-1672 DSFGT
+1672 DGTTSAYQT
-1677 SGGFTN
+1677 SGAFKG
-1683 LNGTYQVKF
+1683 LSNGSYRVKF
-1692 YVAEGEN
+1692 YITEGEN
-1699 YLASN
+1699 YLQSN
-1704 TVSTGNITV
+1704 EVTSSSLVDVALATSPGE
-1713 GTPYQPIDMKPTYK
+1713 YK
-1727 VDSYTQDE
+1727 SIAYYVDSYTADVAYAGTGKTITVE
-1735 LGGGTSKTVKV
+1735 LGYVNGNWSEGSSFSDPDRAKTY
-1746 WLIHTDGSESS
+1746 T
-1757 KTSLSNIDNR
+1757 TTM
-1767 GDSSTDTLYPVYDDP
+1767 SSTYQDP
-1782 WKLYRIKYQIDG
+1782 WMISKIRFGIDG
-1794 SSNDWDCGGY
+1794 SNAWLSSGY
-1804 KLYAVVNGS
+1804 KIYAHVAGTSVD
-1813 SKTLKSE
+1813 LRQE
-1820 GSNGSSELFMLDN
+1820 GSAAGGELINLDN
-1833 SASHYRELGSF
+1833 SKTNTRAFTTTAR
-1844 KRNITGVGNFS
+1844 KITSVGDFTNTVS
-1855 GNVNL
+1855 L
-1860 SLSSSDGLYTFTYNG
+1860 SLSGADGKYTYAYDGKT
-1875 TVVDQYESWST
+1875 VDQYASWFT
-1886 SGSGYNA
+1886 NGYYNS
-1893 FYHTDAPTLTLSCSN
+1893 FTHTCSPLMSISCSN
-1908 STINGFNYA
+1908 SAYS
-1917 QYFRSNL
+1917 QYFWNNVNQ
-1924 DTITIDRAGLYKAM
+1924 IHIDRDALYNAM
-1938 IRDGVT
+1938 RRDGVT
-1944 SISATATLSFNSG
+1944 SLTLTAKLEFDTTSV
-1957 STASGNTWTKTFNIS
+1957 ASGNTWTKTFNIS
-1972 LPATASVSE
+1972 VPATASVSE
-1981 GMDTYYSSGEGN
+1981 VMDTYYSSGEGN

-2009 GLNSNPGIWGIK
+2009 GLTSNPGIWGIK
-2021 NTVAFDTTALELISE
+2021 NTVNFDNTALELISE

-2086 DPDTAIILTNDQT
+2086 DPDTAITLTNDQT

-2124 DENQYLTDADTIVD
+2124 DENQYLTNEGIIVD
-2138 TLHAGFGNKNTA
+2138 TLYAGFGNKNTA

-2235 SGKTDLEKVTAIY
+2235 SGKTDLEKLTAVY
-2248 AYLCDNV
+2248 AYVCDNV

-2263 CFTAYGALLDGR
+2263 CFTAYGALLDGK

-2304 EINHMWNVVKLDGE
+2304 DVNHMWNVVKVDGE

-2330 EEECYAYF
+2330 DAKCYAYF

-2353 YTVTL
+2353 YSVTL
-2358 SADDHEKAYVL
+2358 SADDHEKAFVL
-2369 SHSFASTWSYDNTNH
+2369 SHSFASTWSHDNTNH

-2391 DAVNEKTAHTDSD
+2391 DAVNEKTAHTDANT
-2404 FDHACDGGCDIVLGE
+2404 DHVCDGGCDIVLGE

-2427 ICDYGCN
+2427 ICDYGCHAS
-2434 VDLVAP
+2434 LVAP

-2451 EGEELTISANGVVL
+2451 VGEELTISASGVVL
-2465 YDTEVLTVTVSGD
+2465 YDTEVLTITVSSD

-2522 VEVAEEA
+2522 VEVAEKA

-2535 TGTVTFT
+2535 TGIITFAIT
-2542 IAVNTAEQPQ
+2542 VNTAEDTE